1 MGALDNMLAGKRRE
15 RTTTG
20 ALDRMIEA
28 SKQEQTGTQTAPRSV
43 AAMRKSE
50 EYRPLKT
57 AEETVRTTTEDT
69 SRSGEKADTPTLG
82 GRLKRMASGA
92 GKQYVSG
99 YANLAGLG
107 QTGTTKRMRSEA
119 AEELDNLER
128 EIAVQKTLLDDP
140 NASEADRESAQSMIE
155 GMEKKADAYRRAY
168 GTGGENEKT
177 AAKLYKTADDL
188 AERGAQ
194 DVQEAKRGLGK
205 VGSLAVDAG
214 VGGMQLGADILL
226 GLPTGGAMVPM
237 ALRSAG
243 GASQEARQEG
253 ASHEQQ
259 TGYGMAAGA
268 ISVLTEGLSN
278 AAKPLAKVFGKGIA
292 DDMVDQ
298 AVKSLAARL
307 ANTPAGRAAAQVL
320 LKTGVSALGEGFE
333 EMAEDAFDVAAKRMI
348 YDPTAE
354 LDVGE
359 MLYDGLVGGTLGGV
373 LGLGGE
379 IVGARGEYEK
389 YRLKTAEEMAAQKK
403 AAPTAESGVQK
414 ETTPKYI
421 KTVEE
426 MAAER
431 NAAAEETAVTVE
443 SGPTAL
449 TERNRE
455 NNTLAYTLATNVGSL
470 ESMQPVT
477 KLRGTELNDR
487 TVKPDQ
493 QIRNFFRT
501 IGGKI
506 FRSGF
511 GDVSLGEYGVGGV
524 LNHRPLNRAK
534 MLSLAAVPDV
544 IQSGRQISYTEN
556 WKERGYKS
564 YIFAAPVVVGKDT
577 VYVAAVVDQRPDNK
591 FYLSEM
597 VDSNGNY
604 VRINESPSGSSK
616 SGITDGA
623 ENIDGAGVTARPEGL
638 SEGNAPSTSQNEVKP
653 AFPFVNTT
661 VPQDTAGVNAQDM
674 QGDAEYA
681 QEGPR
686 YLKTAEEMA
695 AERAAAEEAG
705 NTASPL
711 DILQPEER
719 RVVNDAADALRRKLM
734 QAMSIPNTAQNRTA
748 LREAANRIAEE
759 WANTRSVPQTLVD
772 SIFEKAWVDGVV
784 VDDAFYNEYKPIKDH
799 LRGQKITL
807 NEADR
812 ANFADWADFRKS
824 TIGTLRIVNEG
835 GLPVDIAYSELSDMA
850 PELFPRDIT
859 HPADQLRRMAEVG
872 SQIHRTEQ
880 TLERA
885 FGENAADFYAEKKSE
900 FEAEVD
906 AAVRTWSELVAGAE
920 EREARRKHAEER
932 RRIREEV
939 ERRAAEERRTARE
952 QRTDYRPLK
961 TAEQMMAERAAAEE
975 ASYRQAEQSA
985 KGDEI
990 GEMLDDLRRQAPQGP
1005 EKPSTVRGTG
1015 AMDTLDIRIEGDQ
1028 GDYGRSASLRGAEEA
1043 KRQTLRA
1050 RRKAEEQMG
1059 PTAAEKAFAK
1069 GVADGT
1075 YRENDIPASMNRE
1088 KVLALAD
1095 YYYAESTFKGVG
1107 GVQERATEIR
1117 EQNET
1122 LAREVFEKAE
1132 KVYRPMNMLKMNLNT
1147 PERVMRRSFGETI
1160 GEEINSTYFYPT
1172 QKNEA
1177 EKVRWINRMLDEVR
1191 TFKGRN
1197 GTESELTQVERAFV
1211 QQIMEDRAVGETV
1224 ASMELRGSIESA
1236 AENIRGGAEAKDAAR
1251 EFGLDRKE
1259 RELAERLARWRTNE
1273 ELLASGE
1280 WDSVKI
1286 ENAVEKFSKQY
1297 DLFYD
1302 AINDFLTAHGFAPI
1316 GFIKGYAPHMQK
1328 AETQNKLSS
1337 ALKAMG
1343 VNIDVTELPTSI
1355 SGRTADYKPGKRWV
1369 GNFLHRKGSGT
1380 DYDISAGYESYVGKI
1395 ADVFYHTDDIA
1406 RLRGLERYLRKT
1418 YAPEEISN
1426 AIDHAQS
1433 LRNVDNATKRAA
1445 LEDAGVVDSG
1455 TELLAVKM
1463 SEELEKYIG
1472 SLYDDASKIT
1482 KYGEFVKYI
1491 DNYANLLAGKQSM
1504 ADRGLEY
1511 IAGRTSLNA
1520 GNKLVSMFA
1529 RAQVAGNLSSVLN
1542 QSSQLKDI
1550 AAEIPAKHITKAIG
1564 DICRGTSGK
1573 PWNVKNTEM
1582 FNSYDLLAGKKGIEY
1597 LTAKDNKAN
1606 AFVTG
1611 LFKPADIADS
1621 LVSALAVQS
1630 RYNQLISEG
1639 KSEADAKTGADRWA
1653 TSIMASRMK
1662 GSRPMIFESKNVV
1675 TQMIS
1680 MFQVEAANSW
1690 AHLTQDLPAKVKSIE
1705 TQYGKGAAQKYVAVT
1720 ATKGLLSAFLMNRIA
1735 EAAYGGTPASF
1746 DLLGYA
1752 ARFISSGMGITV
1764 NEGLKRIFEDMA
1776 ETVFGENIF
1785 GGDDEDDEDDED
1797 KNRTFDFDAA
1807 VSDAAYDI
1815 SNDIP
1820 FVRGVSGALGLG
1832 DQTLPLANVAEAVGG
1847 VKNALTAEDRSAG
1860 QIADAALE
1868 LGSTLVP
1875 GGRQLQKTYQG
1886 AKTMLQGGRTYG
1898 YGDKKRLQYTV
1909 EQTPLKAFQA
1919 LAFGNSGLSET
1930 RDFYAGDA
1938 KGLSVRQTQAVEE
1951 LHSIG
1956 VDRTEAYGIIRK
1968 MRGAEKQADKARI
1981 VAASDLTDE
1990 QMIWLYGSISSE
2002 KEAENIAAAYSAD
2015 ISPAVYIGL
2024 KTKAGAMEADR
2035 DADDEVINGSK
2046 REKVLKLIDSMELSD
2061 YQKDVL
2067 YLTEGYSEKTIDDAP
2082 WNQSEYEK
2090 YRLKLPKYELP
2101 EYELK
2106 VKPLPRP

>member
-1 MGALDNMLAGKRRE
+1 MGALDNMLAGKRQE
-15 RTTTG
+15 KTTAG

-28 SKQEQTGTQTAPRSV
+28 SRQEQTGTQTAPRSV
-43 AAMRKSE
+43 AAMRKSA

-69 SRSGEKADTPTLG
+69 SRSGGKADTPTFG

-92 GKQYVSG
+92 GKQYASG

-128 EIAVQKTLLDDP
+128 EIAVQKVLLNDP
-140 NASEADRESAQSMIE
+140 DTGEADRESARSMIE

-177 AAKLYKTADDL
+177 AAKLYETADRL
-188 AERGAQ
+188 AVGGAR
-194 DVQEAKRGLGK
+194 DVQEAKQGLGK
-205 VGSLAVDAG
+205 AGSLAVDAG

-226 GLPTGGAMVPM
+226 GLPTGGAMLPM

-253 ASHEQQ
+253 TSHEQQ

-307 ANTPAGRAAAQVL
+307 AKTPAGRAAAQAL

-348 YDPTAE
+348 YDPMAE
-354 LDVGE
+354 LNVGE

-389 YRLKTAEEMAAQKK
+389 YRLKTAEELAAQKK
-403 AAPTAESGVQK
+403 AAPTAESGVQT
-414 ETTPKYI
+414 ETAPKYL

-616 SGITDGA
+616 SGVTDGA

-653 AFPFVNTT
+653 AFPFVDTT

-695 AERAAAEEAG
+695 AERAAAEEA
-705 NTASPL
+705 
-711 DILQPEER
+711 
-719 RVVNDAADALRRKLM
+719 
-734 QAMSIPNTAQNRTA
+734 
-748 LREAANRIAEE
+748 
-759 WANTRSVPQTLVD
+759 
-772 SIFEKAWVDGVV
+772 
-784 VDDAFYNEYKPIKDH
+784 
-799 LRGQKITL
+799 
-807 NEADR
+807 
-812 ANFADWADFRKS
+812 
-824 TIGTLRIVNEG
+824 
-835 GLPVDIAYSELSDMA
+835 
-850 PELFPRDIT
+850 
-859 HPADQLRRMAEVG
+859 
-872 SQIHRTEQ
+872 
-880 TLERA
+880 
-885 FGENAADFYAEKKSE
+885 
-900 FEAEVD
+900 
-906 AAVRTWSELVAGAE
+906 
-920 EREARRKHAEER
+920 
-932 RRIREEV
+932 
-939 ERRAAEERRTARE
+939 
-952 QRTDYRPLK
+952 
-961 TAEQMMAERAAAEE
+961 
-975 ASYRQAEQSA
+975 SYRQAEQTA
-985 KGDEI
+985 KDDEI

-1028 GDYGRSASLRGAEEA
+1028 GDYGRSAALRGAEVA
-1043 KRQTLRA
+1043 KRQVIRA
-1050 RRKAEEQMG
+1050 RRKAEEQMS
-1059 PTAAEKAFAK
+1059 PTAAEKTFAK

-1075 YRENDIPASMNRE
+1075 YRENDIPVSMDRE

-1132 KVYRPMNMLKMNLNT
+1132 KAYRPMNMLKMNLNT

-1191 TFKGRN
+1191 TFKGGN
-1197 GTESELTQVERAFV
+1197 GAESELTQAERAFV
-1211 QQIMEDRAVGETV
+1211 QQITEDRAVGETV

-1236 AENIRGGAEAKDAAR
+1236 AENIRGGAEAKDAAK

-1369 GNFLHRKGSGT
+1369 GNFLHRKGSST

-1445 LEDAGVVDSG
+1445 LEDAGVVDGG
-1455 TELLAVKM
+1455 TELSAVKM

-1472 SLYDDASKIT
+1472 SLYDDVSKIT

-1564 DICRGTSGK
+1564 DICRGTGGK

-1582 FNSYDLLAGKKGIEY
+1582 FNSYDLLTGKKGIEY
-1597 LTAKDNKAN
+1597 LTAKDNKAD

-1752 ARFISSGMGITV
+1752 ARFVSSGMGITV

-1785 GGDDEDDEDDED
+1785 GGDDEDDED

-1868 LGSTLVP
+1868 LGSTLAP

-1990 QMIWLYGSISSE
+1990 QMIRLYGSISNE

-2035 DADDEVINGSK
+2035 DADGEVINGSK

>member
-1 MGALDNMLAGKRRE
+1 MGALDNMLAGKRQE

-43 AAMRKSE
+43 AAMRKSA

-57 AEETVRTTTEDT
+57 AEEAMRATAEDT
-69 SRSGEKADTPTLG
+69 SRSGGKADTPTFG

-128 EIAVQKTLLDDP
+128 EIAVQKVLLNDP
-140 NASEADRESAQSMIE
+140 DAGEADRESARSMIE

-168 GTGGENEKT
+168 GAEGENEKT
-177 AAKLYKTADDL
+177 AAKLYETADDL

-226 GLPTGGAMVPM
+226 GLPTGGAMLPM

-268 ISVLTEGLSN
+268 ISVLTEKLSN

-292 DDMVDQ
+292 DDMVEQ

-307 ANTPAGRAAAQVL
+307 ANTPAGRTAAQAL

-333 EMAEDAFDVAAKRMI
+333 EMAEDVFDVAAKRMI

-389 YRLKTAEEMAAQKK
+389 YRLKTAEELAAQKK
-403 AAPTAESGVQK
+403 AAPTAESGVQT
-414 ETTPKYI
+414 ETAPKYL

-426 MAAER
+426 MAAEK
-431 NAAAEETAVTVE
+431 ETAGKSNYNAWEADAIRREGKTFRNLVAGFDTSVSAFFDKWSGGRKNSQGEKLEKLYLGMLTDAQRKTVGDILGYPVSERNVIVTNDDVRHILREHGSPEAELRKGNLPLERWAIDALPEVVTQPDSITPGEVQVGGKNDGKRGVLLSKSMPDGKVVTVQFDNKGRGTMEITTMYVKENSGDFTQTLNVEKASPQLTAEPE
-443 SGPTAL
+443 SGPVSPA
-449 TERNRE
+449 
-455 NNTLAYTLATNVGSL
+455 
-470 ESMQPVT
+470 
-477 KLRGTELNDR
+477 
-487 TVKPDQ
+487 
-493 QIRNFFRT
+493 
-501 IGGKI
+501 IGNSI
-506 FRSGF
+506 
-511 GDVSLGEYGVGGV
+511 
-524 LNHRPLNRAK
+524 P
-534 MLSLAAVPDV
+534 
-544 IQSGRQISYTEN
+544 
-556 WKERGYKS
+556 
-564 YIFAAPVVVGKDT
+564 
-577 VYVAAVVDQRPDNK
+577 
-591 FYLSEM
+591 
-597 VDSNGNY
+597 SNG
-604 VRINESPSGSSK
+604 
-616 SGITDGA
+616 
-623 ENIDGAGVTARPEGL
+623 ENVKRDARR
-638 SEGNAPSTSQNEVKP
+638 
-653 AFPFVNTT
+653 
-661 VPQDTAGVNAQDM
+661 
-674 QGDAEYA
+674 AEYA

-686 YLKTAEEMA
+686 YLKTAEELA
-695 AERAAAEEAG
+695 AERAAAEEAT
-705 NTASPL
+705 NTTSPL

-719 RVVNDAADALRRKLM
+719 RAANDAADTLRRKLM
-734 QAMSIPNTAQNRTA
+734 QTMNIPNTAENRTA

-885 FGENAADFYAEKKSE
+885 LGENAADFYAEKKSE

-990 GEMLDDLRRQAPQGP
+990 GEMLDDLRQRAPQGP
-1005 EKPSTVRGTG
+1005 EKPSAVRGTG

-1028 GDYGRSASLRGAEEA
+1028 GDYGRSAALRGAEEA
-1043 KRQTLRA
+1043 KRQTIRA
-1050 RRKAEEQMG
+1050 RRKAEEQMS
-1059 PTAAEKAFAK
+1059 PTAAEKTFAK

-1075 YRENDIPASMNRE
+1075 YQENDIPASMNRE

-1095 YYYAESTFKGVG
+1095 YYYAESTFKGIG

-1122 LAREVFEKAE
+1122 LAKEVFEKAE

-1197 GTESELTQVERAFV
+1197 GTESELTQAERAFV

-1343 VNIDVTELPTSI
+1343 INIDVTELPTSI

-1369 GNFLHRKGSGT
+1369 GNFLHRKGSST

-1445 LEDAGVVDSG
+1445 LEDTGVVDGG
-1455 TELLAVKM
+1455 TELSAVKM

-1472 SLYDDASKIT
+1472 SLYDDVSKIT

-1564 DICRGTSGK
+1564 DICRGTGGK

-1582 FNSYDLLAGKKGIEY
+1582 FNSYDLLTGKKGIEY

-1639 KSEADAKTGADRWA
+1639 KSEADARAGADRWA
-1653 TSIMASRMK
+1653 TSVMASRMK

-1785 GGDDEDDEDDED
+1785 GGDDDDED

-1868 LGSTLVP
+1868 LGSTLAP

-1909 EQTPLKAFQA
+1909 EQTPLKAFQTV
-1919 LAFGNSGLSET
+1919 AFGNSGLSET

-1990 QMIWLYGSISSE
+1990 QMIRLYGSISSE

-2035 DADDEVINGSK
+2035 DADGEVINGSK

>member
-1 MGALDNMLAGKRRE
+1 MGALDNMLAGKRQE

-43 AAMRKSE
+43 AAMRKSA

-57 AEETVRTTTEDT
+57 AEEAVRATTEDT
-69 SRSGEKADTPTLG
+69 SGSGGKADTPTFG

-92 GKQYVSG
+92 GKQYASS

-107 QTGTTKRMRSEA
+107 QTGTTKRMRPEA

-128 EIAVQKTLLDDP
+128 EIAVQKTLLSDP
-140 NASEADRESAQSMIE
+140 DASEADRESARSMIE

-292 DDMVDQ
+292 DDMVEQ

-307 ANTPAGRAAAQVL
+307 ANTPAGRTAAQVL

-333 EMAEDAFDVAAKRMI
+333 EMAEDVFDVAAKRMI

-389 YRLKTAEEMAAQKK
+389 YRLKTAEELAAQKK
-403 AAPTAESGVQK
+403 AAPTAESGVQT
-414 ETTPKYI
+414 ETAPKYL

-426 MAAER
+426 MAAEK
-431 NAAAEETAVTVE
+431 ETAGKSNYNAWEADAIRHEGKTFRNLVAGFDTSVSAFFDKWSGGRKNSQGEKLEKLYLGMLTDAQRKTVGDILGYPVSERNVIVTNDDVRHILREHGSPEAELRKGNLPLERWAIDALPEVVTQPDSITPGEVQVGGKNDGKRGVLLSKSMPDGKVVTVQFDNKGRGTMEITTMYVKENSGDFTQTLNVEKASPQLTAEPE
-443 SGPTAL
+443 SGPVSPA
-449 TERNRE
+449 
-455 NNTLAYTLATNVGSL
+455 
-470 ESMQPVT
+470 
-477 KLRGTELNDR
+477 
-487 TVKPDQ
+487 
-493 QIRNFFRT
+493 
-501 IGGKI
+501 IGNSI
-506 FRSGF
+506 
-511 GDVSLGEYGVGGV
+511 
-524 LNHRPLNRAK
+524 P
-534 MLSLAAVPDV
+534 
-544 IQSGRQISYTEN
+544 
-556 WKERGYKS
+556 
-564 YIFAAPVVVGKDT
+564 
-577 VYVAAVVDQRPDNK
+577 
-591 FYLSEM
+591 
-597 VDSNGNY
+597 SNG
-604 VRINESPSGSSK
+604 
-616 SGITDGA
+616 
-623 ENIDGAGVTARPEGL
+623 ENVKRDARR
-638 SEGNAPSTSQNEVKP
+638 
-653 AFPFVNTT
+653 
-661 VPQDTAGVNAQDM
+661 
-674 QGDAEYA
+674 AEYA
-681 QEGPR
+681 QKGPR

-695 AERAAAEEAG
+695 AERAAAEETG

-985 KGDEI
+985 KSDEI
-990 GEMLDDLRRQAPQGP
+990 GEMLDDLRQRAPQGP

-1028 GDYGRSASLRGAEEA
+1028 GDYGRSAALRGAEEA
-1043 KRQTLRA
+1043 KRQTIRA
-1050 RRKAEEQMG
+1050 RRKAEEQMS
-1059 PTAAEKAFAK
+1059 PTAAEKTFAK

-1075 YRENDIPASMNRE
+1075 YQENDIPASMNRE

-1095 YYYAESTFKGVG
+1095 YYYAESTFKGIG

-1122 LAREVFEKAE
+1122 LAKEVFEKAE

-1191 TFKGRN
+1191 TFKGKD
-1197 GTESELTQVERAFV
+1197 GTESELTQAERAFV

-1286 ENAVEKFSKQY
+1286 ENAMEKFSKQY

-1369 GNFLHRKGSGT
+1369 GNFLHRKGSST

-1445 LEDAGVVDSG
+1445 LEDAGVVDGG
-1455 TELLAVKM
+1455 TELSAVKM

-1472 SLYDDASKIT
+1472 SLYDDVSRIT

-1564 DICRGTSGK
+1564 DICRGTGGK

-1582 FNSYDLLAGKKGIEY
+1582 FNSYDLLTGKKGIEY

-1752 ARFISSGMGITV
+1752 ARFLSSGMGITV

-1785 GGDDEDDEDDED
+1785 GGDDDDDED
-1797 KNRTFDFDAA
+1797 KNQTFDLDAA
-1807 VSDAAYDI
+1807 VSEAAYDI

-1868 LGSTLVP
+1868 LGSTLAP

-1919 LAFGNSGLSET
+1919 VAFGNSGLSET

-1990 QMIWLYGSISSE
+1990 QMIRLYGSISSE

-2035 DADDEVINGSK
+2035 DADGEVINGSK

>member
-1 MGALDNMLAGKRRE
+1 
-15 RTTTG
+15 
-20 ALDRMIEA
+20 
-28 SKQEQTGTQTAPRSV
+28 
-43 AAMRKSE
+43 
-50 EYRPLKT
+50 
-57 AEETVRTTTEDT
+57 
-69 SRSGEKADTPTLG
+69 
-82 GRLKRMASGA
+82 
-92 GKQYVSG
+92 
-99 YANLAGLG
+99 
-107 QTGTTKRMRSEA
+107 MRSEA

-140 NASEADRESAQSMIE
+140 NASEADRESARSMIE
-155 GMEKKADAYRRAY
+155 GMKKKADAYRRAY

-243 GASQEARQEG
+243 DASQEARQEG

-259 TGYGMAAGA
+259 AGYGMAAGA

-307 ANTPAGRAAAQVL
+307 AKTPAGRTAAQAL
-320 LKTGVSALGEGFE
+320 LKAGVSALGEGFE

-389 YRLKTAEEMAAQKK
+389 YRLKTAEELAAQKK
-403 AAPTAESGVQK
+403 AAPTAESGVQT
-414 ETTPKYI
+414 ETTPKYL

-577 VYVAAVVDQRPDNK
+577 VYVAAVVNQRPDNK

-653 AFPFVNTT
+653 AFPFVDTT

-674 QGDAEYA
+674 QGSAEYA

-695 AERAAAEEAG
+695 AERAAAEETG

-975 ASYRQAEQSA
+975 VSYRQAEQSA
-985 KGDEI
+985 KDDEI
-990 GEMLDDLRRQAPQGP
+990 GEMLDDLRQRAPQGP

-1197 GTESELTQVERAFV
+1197 GTESELTQAERAFV

-1445 LEDAGVVDSG
+1445 LEDAGVVDGG
-1455 TELLAVKM
+1455 TELSAVKM

-1482 KYGEFVKYI
+1482 KYGEFVKYL

-1564 DICRGTSGK
+1564 DICRGTGGK

-1582 FNSYDLLAGKKGIEY
+1582 FNSYDLLTGKKGIEY
-1597 LTAKDNKAN
+1597 LTAKDNKAD

-1630 RYNQLISEG
+1630 RYNQLVSEG
-1639 KSEADAKTGADRWA
+1639 KSEADARAGADRWA
-1653 TSIMASRMK
+1653 TSVMASRMK

-1785 GGDDEDDEDDED
+1785 GGDDDDED

-1868 LGSTLVP
+1868 LGSTLAP

-1990 QMIWLYGSISSE
+1990 QMIRLYGSISSE

-2035 DADDEVINGSK
+2035 DADGEVINGTK

>member
-1 MGALDNMLAGKRRE
+1 MGALDNMLAGKRQE
-15 RTTTG
+15 KTTAG

-28 SKQEQTGTQTAPRSV
+28 SRQEQTGTQTAPRSV
-43 AAMRKSE
+43 AAMRKSA

-69 SRSGEKADTPTLG
+69 SRSGGKADTPTFG

-92 GKQYVSG
+92 GKQYASG

-128 EIAVQKTLLDDP
+128 EIAVQKVLLNDP
-140 NASEADRESAQSMIE
+140 DTGEADRESARSMIE

-177 AAKLYKTADDL
+177 AAKLYETADRL
-188 AERGAQ
+188 AVGGAR
-194 DVQEAKRGLGK
+194 DVQEAKQGLGK
-205 VGSLAVDAG
+205 AGSLAVDAG

-226 GLPTGGAMVPM
+226 GLPTGGAMLPM

-253 ASHEQQ
+253 TSHEQQ

-307 ANTPAGRAAAQVL
+307 AKTPAGRAAAQAL

-348 YDPTAE
+348 YDPMAE
-354 LDVGE
+354 LNVGE

-389 YRLKTAEEMAAQKK
+389 YRLKTAEELAAQKK
-403 AAPTAESGVQK
+403 AAPTAESGVQT
-414 ETTPKYI
+414 ETAPKYL

-426 MAAER
+426 MAAEK
-431 NAAAEETAVTVE
+431 ETAGKSNYNAWEADAIRREGKTFRNLVAGFDTSVSAFFDKWSGGRKNSQGEKLEKLYLGMLTDAQRKTVGDILGYPVSERNVIVTNDDVRHILREHGSPEAELRKGNLPLERWAIDALPEVVTQPDSITPGEVQVGGKNDGKRGVLLSKSMPDGKVVTVQFDNKGRGTMEITTMYVKENSGDFTQTLNVEKASPQLTAEPE
-443 SGPTAL
+443 SGPVSPA
-449 TERNRE
+449 
-455 NNTLAYTLATNVGSL
+455 
-470 ESMQPVT
+470 
-477 KLRGTELNDR
+477 
-487 TVKPDQ
+487 
-493 QIRNFFRT
+493 
-501 IGGKI
+501 IGNSI
-506 FRSGF
+506 
-511 GDVSLGEYGVGGV
+511 
-524 LNHRPLNRAK
+524 P
-534 MLSLAAVPDV
+534 
-544 IQSGRQISYTEN
+544 
-556 WKERGYKS
+556 
-564 YIFAAPVVVGKDT
+564 
-577 VYVAAVVDQRPDNK
+577 
-591 FYLSEM
+591 
-597 VDSNGNY
+597 SNG
-604 VRINESPSGSSK
+604 
-616 SGITDGA
+616 
-623 ENIDGAGVTARPEGL
+623 ENVKRDARR
-638 SEGNAPSTSQNEVKP
+638 
-653 AFPFVNTT
+653 
-661 VPQDTAGVNAQDM
+661 
-674 QGDAEYA
+674 AEYA

-686 YLKTAEEMA
+686 YLKTAEELA
-695 AERAAAEEAG
+695 
-705 NTASPL
+705 
-711 DILQPEER
+711 
-719 RVVNDAADALRRKLM
+719 
-734 QAMSIPNTAQNRTA
+734 
-748 LREAANRIAEE
+748 
-759 WANTRSVPQTLVD
+759 
-772 SIFEKAWVDGVV
+772 
-784 VDDAFYNEYKPIKDH
+784 
-799 LRGQKITL
+799 
-807 NEADR
+807 
-812 ANFADWADFRKS
+812 
-824 TIGTLRIVNEG
+824 
-835 GLPVDIAYSELSDMA
+835 
-850 PELFPRDIT
+850 
-859 HPADQLRRMAEVG
+859 
-872 SQIHRTEQ
+872 
-880 TLERA
+880 
-885 FGENAADFYAEKKSE
+885 
-900 FEAEVD
+900 
-906 AAVRTWSELVAGAE
+906 
-920 EREARRKHAEER
+920 
-932 RRIREEV
+932 
-939 ERRAAEERRTARE
+939 
-952 QRTDYRPLK
+952 
-961 TAEQMMAERAAAEE
+961 AERAAAEE
-975 ASYRQAEQSA
+975 ASYRQAEQSGE
-985 KGDEI
+985 GDEI
-990 GEMLDDLRRQAPQGP
+990 GEMLDDLRQRAPQGP

-1043 KRQTLRA
+1043 KRQVIRA

-1059 PTAAEKAFAK
+1059 PTAAEKAFTK

-1075 YRENDIPASMNRE
+1075 YRENDIPVSMDRE

-1132 KVYRPMNMLKMNLNT
+1132 KAYRPMNMLKMNLNT

-1191 TFKGRN
+1191 TFKGGN
-1197 GTESELTQVERAFV
+1197 GAESELTQAERAFV
-1211 QQIMEDRAVGETV
+1211 QQITEDRAVGETV

-1236 AENIRGGAEAKDAAR
+1236 AENIRGGAEAKDAAK

-1369 GNFLHRKGSGT
+1369 GNFLHRKGSST

-1445 LEDAGVVDSG
+1445 LEDAGVVDGG
-1455 TELLAVKM
+1455 TELSAVKM

-1472 SLYDDASKIT
+1472 SLYDDVSKIT

-1504 ADRGLEY
+1504 ADRGVEY

-1564 DICRGTSGK
+1564 DICRGTGGK

-1582 FNSYDLLAGKKGIEY
+1582 FNSYDLLTGKKGIEY
-1597 LTAKDNKAN
+1597 LTAKDNKAD

-1752 ARFISSGMGITV
+1752 ARFVSSGMGITV

-1785 GGDDEDDEDDED
+1785 GGDDEDDED

-1868 LGSTLVP
+1868 LGSTLAP

-1990 QMIWLYGSISSE
+1990 QMIRLYGSISNE

-2035 DADDEVINGSK
+2035 DADGEVINGSK

>member
-28 SKQEQTGTQTAPRSV
+28 SKQEQTVTQTAPRSV

-259 TGYGMAAGA
+259 AGYGMAAGA

-307 ANTPAGRAAAQVL
+307 AKTPTGRAAAQVL

-389 YRLKTAEEMAAQKK
+389 YRLKTAEELAAQKK
-403 AAPTAESGVQK
+403 AAPTAESGVQT
-414 ETTPKYI
+414 ETAPKYL

-426 MAAER
+426 MAAEK
-431 NAAAEETAVTVE
+431 ETAGKSNYNAWEADAIRREGKTFRNLVAGFDTSVSAFFDKWSGGRKNSQGEKLEKLYLGMLTDAQRKTVGDILGYPVSERNVIVTNDDVRHILREHGSPEAELRKGNLPLERWAIDALPEVVTQPDSITPGEVQVGGKNDGKRGVLLSKSMPDGKVVTVQFDNKGRGTMEITTMYVKENSGDFTQTLNVEKASPQLTAEPE
-443 SGPTAL
+443 SGPVSPA
-449 TERNRE
+449 
-455 NNTLAYTLATNVGSL
+455 
-470 ESMQPVT
+470 
-477 KLRGTELNDR
+477 
-487 TVKPDQ
+487 
-493 QIRNFFRT
+493 
-501 IGGKI
+501 IGNSI
-506 FRSGF
+506 
-511 GDVSLGEYGVGGV
+511 
-524 LNHRPLNRAK
+524 P
-534 MLSLAAVPDV
+534 
-544 IQSGRQISYTEN
+544 
-556 WKERGYKS
+556 
-564 YIFAAPVVVGKDT
+564 
-577 VYVAAVVDQRPDNK
+577 
-591 FYLSEM
+591 
-597 VDSNGNY
+597 SNG
-604 VRINESPSGSSK
+604 
-616 SGITDGA
+616 
-623 ENIDGAGVTARPEGL
+623 ENVKRDARR
-638 SEGNAPSTSQNEVKP
+638 
-653 AFPFVNTT
+653 
-661 VPQDTAGVNAQDM
+661 
-674 QGDAEYA
+674 AEYA

-686 YLKTAEEMA
+686 YLKTAEELA
-695 AERAAAEEAG
+695 AERA
-705 NTASPL
+705 T
-711 DILQPEER
+711 
-719 RVVNDAADALRRKLM
+719 
-734 QAMSIPNTAQNRTA
+734 
-748 LREAANRIAEE
+748 
-759 WANTRSVPQTLVD
+759 
-772 SIFEKAWVDGVV
+772 
-784 VDDAFYNEYKPIKDH
+784 
-799 LRGQKITL
+799 
-807 NEADR
+807 
-812 ANFADWADFRKS
+812 
-824 TIGTLRIVNEG
+824 
-835 GLPVDIAYSELSDMA
+835 
-850 PELFPRDIT
+850 
-859 HPADQLRRMAEVG
+859 
-872 SQIHRTEQ
+872 
-880 TLERA
+880 
-885 FGENAADFYAEKKSE
+885 
-900 FEAEVD
+900 
-906 AAVRTWSELVAGAE
+906 
-920 EREARRKHAEER
+920 
-932 RRIREEV
+932 
-939 ERRAAEERRTARE
+939 
-952 QRTDYRPLK
+952 
-961 TAEQMMAERAAAEE
+961 AEE
-975 ASYRQAEQSA
+975 ASYRQAEQTA
-985 KGDEI
+985 KDDEI

-1028 GDYGRSASLRGAEEA
+1028 GDYGRSAALRGAEEA
-1043 KRQTLRA
+1043 KRQTIRA
-1050 RRKAEEQMG
+1050 RRKAEEQMS
-1059 PTAAEKAFAK
+1059 PTAAEKTFAK

-1075 YRENDIPASMNRE
+1075 YQENDIPASMNRE

-1095 YYYAESTFKGVG
+1095 YYYAESTFKGIG

-1117 EQNET
+1117 ARNET
-1122 LAREVFEKAE
+1122 LAKEVFEKAE
-1132 KVYRPMNMLKMNLNT
+1132 KSYRPMNMLKMNLNT

-1197 GTESELTQVERAFV
+1197 GTESELTQAERAFV

-1280 WDSVKI
+1280 WDSMKI

-1369 GNFLHRKGSGT
+1369 GNFLHRKGSST

-1445 LEDAGVVDSG
+1445 LEDAGVVDGG
-1455 TELLAVKM
+1455 TELSAVKM

-1564 DICRGTSGK
+1564 DICRGTGGK

-1582 FNSYDLLAGKKGIEY
+1582 FNSYDLLTGKKGIEY

-1990 QMIWLYGSISSE
+1990 QMIRLYGSISSE

-2035 DADDEVINGSK
+2035 DADGEVINGSK

>member
-1 MGALDNMLAGKRRE
+1 MGALDNMLAGKRQE

-43 AAMRKSE
+43 AAMRKS
-50 EYRPLKT
+50 
-57 AEETVRTTTEDT
+57 
-69 SRSGEKADTPTLG
+69 
-82 GRLKRMASGA
+82 
-92 GKQYVSG
+92 
-99 YANLAGLG
+99 
-107 QTGTTKRMRSEA
+107 
-119 AEELDNLER
+119 
-128 EIAVQKTLLDDP
+128 
-140 NASEADRESAQSMIE
+140 
-155 GMEKKADAYRRAY
+155 
-168 GTGGENEKT
+168 
-177 AAKLYKTADDL
+177 
-188 AERGAQ
+188 
-194 DVQEAKRGLGK
+194 
-205 VGSLAVDAG
+205 
-214 VGGMQLGADILL
+214 ADILL
-226 GLPTGGAMVPM
+226 GLPTGGAMLPM

-307 ANTPAGRAAAQVL
+307 ANTPAGRTAAQAL
-320 LKTGVSALGEGFE
+320 LKAGVSALGEGFE

-354 LDVGE
+354 LDMGE

-695 AERAAAEEAG
+695 AERAAAEE
-705 NTASPL
+705 T
-711 DILQPEER
+711 
-719 RVVNDAADALRRKLM
+719 
-734 QAMSIPNTAQNRTA
+734 
-748 LREAANRIAEE
+748 
-759 WANTRSVPQTLVD
+759 
-772 SIFEKAWVDGVV
+772 
-784 VDDAFYNEYKPIKDH
+784 
-799 LRGQKITL
+799 
-807 NEADR
+807 
-812 ANFADWADFRKS
+812 
-824 TIGTLRIVNEG
+824 
-835 GLPVDIAYSELSDMA
+835 
-850 PELFPRDIT
+850 
-859 HPADQLRRMAEVG
+859 
-872 SQIHRTEQ
+872 
-880 TLERA
+880 
-885 FGENAADFYAEKKSE
+885 
-900 FEAEVD
+900 
-906 AAVRTWSELVAGAE
+906 
-920 EREARRKHAEER
+920 
-932 RRIREEV
+932 
-939 ERRAAEERRTARE
+939 
-952 QRTDYRPLK
+952 
-961 TAEQMMAERAAAEE
+961 
-975 ASYRQAEQSA
+975 SYRQAEQTA
-985 KGDEI
+985 KDDEI

-1028 GDYGRSASLRGAEEA
+1028 GDYGRSAALRGAEEA
-1043 KRQTLRA
+1043 KRQTIRA
-1050 RRKAEEQMG
+1050 RRKAEEQMS
-1059 PTAAEKAFAK
+1059 PTAAEKTFAK

-1075 YRENDIPASMNRE
+1075 YQENDIPASMNRE

-1095 YYYAESTFKGVG
+1095 YYYAESTFKGIG

-1117 EQNET
+1117 ARNET
-1122 LAREVFEKAE
+1122 LAKEVFEKAE
-1132 KVYRPMNMLKMNLNT
+1132 KSYRPMNMLKMNLNT

-1197 GTESELTQVERAFV
+1197 GTESELTQAERAFV

-1236 AENIRGGAEAKDAAR
+1236 AENIRGGAEAKDAAK

-1369 GNFLHRKGSGT
+1369 GNFLHRKGSST

-1445 LEDAGVVDSG
+1445 LEDAGVVDGG
-1455 TELLAVKM
+1455 TELSAVKM

-1564 DICRGTSGK
+1564 DICRGTGGK

-1582 FNSYDLLAGKKGIEY
+1582 FNSYDLLTGKKGIEY

-1868 LGSTLVP
+1868 LGSTLAP

-1990 QMIWLYGSISSE
+1990 QMIRLYGSISSE

-2035 DADDEVINGSK
+2035 DADGEVINGSK

>member
-1 MGALDNMLAGKRRE
+1 MGALDNMLAGKRQE

-43 AAMRKSE
+43 AAMRKSA

-57 AEETVRTTTEDT
+57 AEEAVRATTEDT
-69 SRSGEKADTPTLG
+69 SGSGGKADTPTFG

-92 GKQYVSG
+92 GKQYASS

-107 QTGTTKRMRSEA
+107 QTGTTKRMRPEA

-128 EIAVQKTLLDDP
+128 EIAVQKTLLSDP
-140 NASEADRESAQSMIE
+140 DAGEADRESARSMIE

-237 ALRSAG
+237 ALRSAS

-292 DDMVDQ
+292 DDMVEQ

-307 ANTPAGRAAAQVL
+307 ANTPAGRTAAQVL

-333 EMAEDAFDVAAKRMI
+333 EMAEDVFDVAAKRMI

-389 YRLKTAEEMAAQKK
+389 YRLKTAEELAAQKK
-403 AAPTAESGVQK
+403 AAPTAESGVQT
-414 ETTPKYI
+414 ETAPKYL

-426 MAAER
+426 MAAEK
-431 NAAAEETAVTVE
+431 ETAGKSNYNAWEADAIRHEGKTFRNLVAGFDTSVSAFFDKWSGGRKNSQGEKLEKLYLGMLTDAQRKTVGDILGYPVSERNVIVTNDDVRHILREHGSPEAELRKGNLPLERWAIDALPEVVTQPDSITPGEVQVGGKNDGKRGVLLSKSMPDGKVVTVQFDNKGRGTMEITTMYVKENSGDFTQTLNVEKASPQLTAEPE
-443 SGPTAL
+443 SGPVSPA
-449 TERNRE
+449 
-455 NNTLAYTLATNVGSL
+455 
-470 ESMQPVT
+470 
-477 KLRGTELNDR
+477 
-487 TVKPDQ
+487 
-493 QIRNFFRT
+493 
-501 IGGKI
+501 IGNSI
-506 FRSGF
+506 
-511 GDVSLGEYGVGGV
+511 
-524 LNHRPLNRAK
+524 P
-534 MLSLAAVPDV
+534 
-544 IQSGRQISYTEN
+544 
-556 WKERGYKS
+556 
-564 YIFAAPVVVGKDT
+564 
-577 VYVAAVVDQRPDNK
+577 
-591 FYLSEM
+591 
-597 VDSNGNY
+597 SNG
-604 VRINESPSGSSK
+604 
-616 SGITDGA
+616 
-623 ENIDGAGVTARPEGL
+623 ENVKRDARR
-638 SEGNAPSTSQNEVKP
+638 
-653 AFPFVNTT
+653 
-661 VPQDTAGVNAQDM
+661 
-674 QGDAEYA
+674 AEYA

-686 YLKTAEEMA
+686 YLKTAEELA
-695 AERAAAEEAG
+695 AERAAAEEAT
-705 NTASPL
+705 NTTSPL

-719 RVVNDAADALRRKLM
+719 RAANDAADTLRRKLM
-734 QAMSIPNTAQNRTA
+734 QTMNIPNTAENRTA

-872 SQIHRTEQ
+872 KQIHRTEQ

-885 FGENAADFYAEKKSE
+885 LGENAADFYAEKKSE

-906 AAVRTWSELVAGAE
+906 AAVHTWSELVAGAE

-932 RRIREEV
+932 RRIREEA

-985 KGDEI
+985 KDDEV

-1043 KRQTLRA
+1043 KRQTIRA

-1075 YRENDIPASMNRE
+1075 YRENDIPASMERE

-1197 GTESELTQVERAFV
+1197 GTESELTQAERAFV

-1369 GNFLHRKGSGT
+1369 GNFLHRKGSST

-1445 LEDAGVVDSG
+1445 LEDAGVVDGG
-1455 TELLAVKM
+1455 TELSAVKM

-1472 SLYDDASKIT
+1472 SLYDDVSKIT

-1564 DICRGTSGK
+1564 DICRGTGGK

-1582 FNSYDLLAGKKGIEY
+1582 FNSYDLLTGKKGIEY
-1597 LTAKDNKAN
+1597 LTAKDNKAD

-1639 KSEADAKTGADRWA
+1639 KSEADARAGADRWA

-1705 TQYGKGAAQKYVAVT
+1705 TQYGKGAAQKYVAVM
-1720 ATKGLLSAFLMNRIA
+1720 ATKGLFSAFLMNRIA

-1764 NEGLKRIFEDMA
+1764 NEGLKRIFEGMA

-1785 GGDDEDDEDDED
+1785 GGDDDDDEDRD
-1797 KNRTFDFDAA
+1797 RTFDLDAA

-1868 LGSTLVP
+1868 LGSTLAP

-1886 AKTMLQGGRTYG
+1886 AKTMLQGGHTYG

-1990 QMIWLYGSISSE
+1990 QMIRLYGSISSE

-2035 DADDEVINGSK
+2035 DADGEVINGSK

>member
-43 AAMRKSE
+43 AAMRKSA

-57 AEETVRTTTEDT
+57 AEEAMRATAEDT
-69 SRSGEKADTPTLG
+69 SRSGGKADTPTFG

-119 AEELDNLER
+119 AEELDDLER
-128 EIAVQKTLLDDP
+128 EIAVQKTLLSDP

-177 AAKLYKTADDL
+177 AAKLYKTADNL

-259 TGYGMAAGA
+259 AGYGMAAGA

-307 ANTPAGRAAAQVL
+307 AKTPAGRTAAQAL

-389 YRLKTAEEMAAQKK
+389 YRLKTAEELAAQKK
-403 AAPTAESGVQK
+403 AAPTAESGVQT
-414 ETTPKYI
+414 ETTPKYL

-653 AFPFVNTT
+653 AFPFVDTT

-681 QEGPR
+681 QKGPR

-695 AERAAAEEAG
+695 AERAAAEE
-705 NTASPL
+705 T
-711 DILQPEER
+711 
-719 RVVNDAADALRRKLM
+719 
-734 QAMSIPNTAQNRTA
+734 
-748 LREAANRIAEE
+748 
-759 WANTRSVPQTLVD
+759 
-772 SIFEKAWVDGVV
+772 
-784 VDDAFYNEYKPIKDH
+784 
-799 LRGQKITL
+799 
-807 NEADR
+807 
-812 ANFADWADFRKS
+812 
-824 TIGTLRIVNEG
+824 
-835 GLPVDIAYSELSDMA
+835 
-850 PELFPRDIT
+850 
-859 HPADQLRRMAEVG
+859 
-872 SQIHRTEQ
+872 
-880 TLERA
+880 
-885 FGENAADFYAEKKSE
+885 
-900 FEAEVD
+900 
-906 AAVRTWSELVAGAE
+906 
-920 EREARRKHAEER
+920 
-932 RRIREEV
+932 
-939 ERRAAEERRTARE
+939 
-952 QRTDYRPLK
+952 
-961 TAEQMMAERAAAEE
+961 
-975 ASYRQAEQSA
+975 SYRQTEQSA
-985 KGDEI
+985 KDDEI
-990 GEMLDDLRRQAPQGP
+990 GEMLDDLRRQAPKGP

-1028 GDYGRSASLRGAEEA
+1028 GDYGRSAALRGAEEA
-1043 KRQTLRA
+1043 KRQTIRA
-1050 RRKAEEQMG
+1050 RRKAEEQMS
-1059 PTAAEKAFAK
+1059 PTAAEKIFAK

-1075 YRENDIPASMNRE
+1075 YQENDIPASMNRE
-1088 KVLALAD
+1088 KVLALAG
-1095 YYYAESTFKGVG
+1095 YYYAESTFKGIG

-1122 LAREVFEKAE
+1122 LAKEVFEKAE
-1132 KVYRPMNMLKMNLNT
+1132 KSYRPMNMLKMNLNT

-1191 TFKGRN
+1191 TFKGKD
-1197 GTESELTQVERAFV
+1197 GTESELTQAERAFV

-1236 AENIRGGAEAKDAAR
+1236 AENIRGGSEAKDAAR

-1302 AINDFLTAHGFAPI
+1302 AINDFLTAHGFEPI

-1369 GNFLHRKGSGT
+1369 GNFLHRKGSSA

-1445 LEDAGVVDSG
+1445 LEDAGVVDGG
-1455 TELLAVKM
+1455 TELSAVKM

-1564 DICRGTSGK
+1564 DICRGTGGK

-1582 FNSYDLLAGKKGIEY
+1582 FNSYDLLTGKKGIEY

-1639 KSEADAKTGADRWA
+1639 KSEADARAGADRWA
-1653 TSIMASRMK
+1653 TSVMASRMK

-1785 GGDDEDDEDDED
+1785 GGDDEDDED

-1868 LGSTLVP
+1868 LGSTLAP

-1968 MRGAEKQADKARI
+1968 MRGTEKQADKARI

-1990 QMIWLYGSISSE
+1990 QMIRLYGSISSE

-2035 DADDEVINGSK
+2035 DADGEVINGSK

>member
-15 RTTTG
+15 RTTIG

-43 AAMRKSE
+43 AAMRKSA

-57 AEETVRTTTEDT
+57 AEEAMRATAEDT
-69 SRSGEKADTPTLG
+69 SRSGEKADTPALG

-119 AEELDNLER
+119 AEELDDLER
-128 EIAVQKTLLDDP
+128 EIAVQKTLLSDP
-140 NASEADRESAQSMIE
+140 NASEADRESARSMIE
-155 GMEKKADAYRRAY
+155 GLEKKADAYRRAY

-226 GLPTGGAMVPM
+226 GLPTGGAMLPM

-243 GASQEARQEG
+243 GAAQEARQEG

-298 AVKSLAARL
+298 AVKSLATRL
-307 ANTPAGRAAAQVL
+307 AKTPTGRAAAQAL

-389 YRLKTAEEMAAQKK
+389 YRLKTAEELAAQKK
-403 AAPTAESGVQK
+403 ADPTAESGVQT
-414 ETTPKYI
+414 ETTPKYL

-506 FRSGF
+506 FRSGL

-695 AERAAAEEAG
+695 AERAAAEE
-705 NTASPL
+705 T
-711 DILQPEER
+711 
-719 RVVNDAADALRRKLM
+719 
-734 QAMSIPNTAQNRTA
+734 
-748 LREAANRIAEE
+748 
-759 WANTRSVPQTLVD
+759 
-772 SIFEKAWVDGVV
+772 
-784 VDDAFYNEYKPIKDH
+784 
-799 LRGQKITL
+799 
-807 NEADR
+807 
-812 ANFADWADFRKS
+812 
-824 TIGTLRIVNEG
+824 
-835 GLPVDIAYSELSDMA
+835 
-850 PELFPRDIT
+850 
-859 HPADQLRRMAEVG
+859 
-872 SQIHRTEQ
+872 
-880 TLERA
+880 
-885 FGENAADFYAEKKSE
+885 
-900 FEAEVD
+900 
-906 AAVRTWSELVAGAE
+906 
-920 EREARRKHAEER
+920 
-932 RRIREEV
+932 
-939 ERRAAEERRTARE
+939 
-952 QRTDYRPLK
+952 
-961 TAEQMMAERAAAEE
+961 
-975 ASYRQAEQSA
+975 SYRQAEQTA
-985 KGDEI
+985 KDDEI

-1028 GDYGRSASLRGAEEA
+1028 GDYGRSAALRGAEEA
-1043 KRQTLRA
+1043 KRQTIRA
-1050 RRKAEEQMG
+1050 RRKAEEQMS
-1059 PTAAEKAFAK
+1059 PTAAEKTFAK

-1075 YRENDIPASMNRE
+1075 YQENDIPASMNRE

-1095 YYYAESTFKGVG
+1095 YYYAESTFKGIG

-1117 EQNET
+1117 ARNET
-1122 LAREVFEKAE
+1122 LAKEVFEKAE
-1132 KVYRPMNMLKMNLNT
+1132 KSYRPMNMLKMNLNT

-1197 GTESELTQVERAFV
+1197 GTESELTQAERAFV

-1224 ASMELRGSIESA
+1224 ASMEMRGSIESA
-1236 AENIRGGAEAKDAAR
+1236 AENIRGGSEAKDAAK

-1369 GNFLHRKGSGT
+1369 GNFLHRKGSST

-1445 LEDAGVVDSG
+1445 LEDAGVVDGG
-1455 TELLAVKM
+1455 TELSAVKM

-1564 DICRGTSGK
+1564 DICRGTGGK

-1582 FNSYDLLAGKKGIEY
+1582 FNSYDLLTGKKGIEY

-1785 GGDDEDDEDDED
+1785 GGDDEDDED

-1868 LGSTLVP
+1868 LGSTLAP

-1990 QMIWLYGSISSE
+1990 QMIRLYGSISSE

-2035 DADDEVINGSK
+2035 DADGEVINGSK

>member
-1 MGALDNMLAGKRRE
+1 MGALDNMLAGKRQE

-43 AAMRKSE
+43 AAMRKSA

-57 AEETVRTTTEDT
+57 AEEAVRATAEDT

-82 GRLKRMASGA
+82 RRLKRMASGA
-92 GKQYVSG
+92 GKQYVFG

-128 EIAVQKTLLDDP
+128 EIAVQKTLLSDP

-226 GLPTGGAMVPM
+226 GLPTGGAMLPM

-259 TGYGMAAGA
+259 AGYGMAAGA

-307 ANTPAGRAAAQVL
+307 AKTPAGRAAAQAL

-354 LDVGE
+354 LEVGE

-389 YRLKTAEEMAAQKK
+389 YRLKTAEELAAQKK
-403 AAPTAESGVQK
+403 AAPTAESGVQT
-414 ETTPKYI
+414 ETTPKYL

-653 AFPFVNTT
+653 AFPFVDTT

-695 AERAAAEEAG
+695 AERAAAEEA
-705 NTASPL
+705 
-711 DILQPEER
+711 
-719 RVVNDAADALRRKLM
+719 
-734 QAMSIPNTAQNRTA
+734 
-748 LREAANRIAEE
+748 
-759 WANTRSVPQTLVD
+759 
-772 SIFEKAWVDGVV
+772 
-784 VDDAFYNEYKPIKDH
+784 
-799 LRGQKITL
+799 
-807 NEADR
+807 
-812 ANFADWADFRKS
+812 
-824 TIGTLRIVNEG
+824 
-835 GLPVDIAYSELSDMA
+835 
-850 PELFPRDIT
+850 
-859 HPADQLRRMAEVG
+859 
-872 SQIHRTEQ
+872 
-880 TLERA
+880 
-885 FGENAADFYAEKKSE
+885 
-900 FEAEVD
+900 
-906 AAVRTWSELVAGAE
+906 
-920 EREARRKHAEER
+920 
-932 RRIREEV
+932 
-939 ERRAAEERRTARE
+939 
-952 QRTDYRPLK
+952 
-961 TAEQMMAERAAAEE
+961 
-975 ASYRQAEQSA
+975 SYRQAEQTA
-985 KGDEI
+985 KDDEI

-1028 GDYGRSASLRGAEEA
+1028 GDYGRSAALRGAEEA
-1043 KRQTLRA
+1043 KRQTICA
-1050 RRKAEEQMG
+1050 RRKAEEQMS
-1059 PTAAEKAFAK
+1059 PTAAEKTFAK

-1075 YRENDIPASMNRE
+1075 YQENDIPASMNRE

-1095 YYYAESTFKGVG
+1095 YYYAESTFKGIG

-1117 EQNET
+1117 ARNET
-1122 LAREVFEKAE
+1122 LAKEVFEKAE
-1132 KVYRPMNMLKMNLNT
+1132 KSYRPMNMLKMNLNT

-1197 GTESELTQVERAFV
+1197 GTESELTQAERAFV

-1280 WDSVKI
+1280 WDSMKI

-1369 GNFLHRKGSGT
+1369 GNFLHRKGSST

-1445 LEDAGVVDSG
+1445 LEDAGVVDGG
-1455 TELLAVKM
+1455 TELSAVKM

-1564 DICRGTSGK
+1564 DICRGTGGK

-1582 FNSYDLLAGKKGIEY
+1582 FNSYDLLTGKKGIEY

-1990 QMIWLYGSISSE
+1990 QMIRLYGSISSE

-2035 DADDEVINGSK
+2035 DADGEVINGSK

>member
-1 MGALDNMLAGKRRE
+1 MGALDNMLAGKRQE
-15 RTTTG
+15 KTTVG

-43 AAMRKSE
+43 AAMRKSA

-69 SRSGEKADTPTLG
+69 SRSGGKADTPTFG

-92 GKQYVSG
+92 GKQYASG

-119 AEELDNLER
+119 AEELDDLER
-128 EIAVQKTLLDDP
+128 EIAVQKALLNDP
-140 NASEADRESAQSMIE
+140 DASEADRESARSMIE

-205 VGSLAVDAG
+205 AGSLAVDAG

-226 GLPTGGAMVPM
+226 GLPTGGAMLPM
-237 ALRSAG
+237 TLRSAG
-243 GASQEARQEG
+243 GAAQEARQEG

-278 AAKPLAKVFGKGIA
+278 AAKPLAKVFGTGIA

-307 ANTPAGRAAAQVL
+307 AKTPAGRAAAQAL

-333 EMAEDAFDVAAKRMI
+333 EMAEDVFDVAAKRMI

-359 MLYDGLVGGTLGGV
+359 MLYDGLVGGTIGGV

-379 IVGARGEYEK
+379 IVGVRGEYEK
-389 YRLKTAEEMAAQKK
+389 YRLKTAEELAAQKK
-403 AAPTAESGVQK
+403 AAPTAESGVQT
-414 ETTPKYI
+414 ETAPKYL

-426 MAAER
+426 MAAEK
-431 NAAAEETAVTVE
+431 ETAGKSNYNAWEADAIRREGKTFRNLVAGFDTSVSAFFDKWSGGRKNSQGEKLEKLYLGMLTDAQRKTVGDILGYPVSERNVIVTNDDVRHILREHGSPEAELRKGNLPLERWAIDALPEVVTQPDSITPGEVQVGGKNDGKRGVLLSKSMPDGKVVTVQFDNKGRGTMEITTMYVKENSGDFTQTLNVEKASPQLTAEPE
-443 SGPTAL
+443 SGPVSPA
-449 TERNRE
+449 
-455 NNTLAYTLATNVGSL
+455 
-470 ESMQPVT
+470 
-477 KLRGTELNDR
+477 
-487 TVKPDQ
+487 
-493 QIRNFFRT
+493 
-501 IGGKI
+501 IGNSI
-506 FRSGF
+506 
-511 GDVSLGEYGVGGV
+511 
-524 LNHRPLNRAK
+524 P
-534 MLSLAAVPDV
+534 
-544 IQSGRQISYTEN
+544 
-556 WKERGYKS
+556 
-564 YIFAAPVVVGKDT
+564 
-577 VYVAAVVDQRPDNK
+577 
-591 FYLSEM
+591 
-597 VDSNGNY
+597 SNG
-604 VRINESPSGSSK
+604 
-616 SGITDGA
+616 
-623 ENIDGAGVTARPEGL
+623 ENVKRDARR
-638 SEGNAPSTSQNEVKP
+638 
-653 AFPFVNTT
+653 
-661 VPQDTAGVNAQDM
+661 
-674 QGDAEYA
+674 AEYA

-686 YLKTAEEMA
+686 YLKTAEELA
-695 AERAAAEEAG
+695 AERAAAEAAT
-705 NTASPL
+705 NTTSPL

-719 RVVNDAADALRRKLM
+719 RAANDAADTLRRKLM
-734 QAMSIPNTAQNRTA
+734 QTMSIPNTAENRTA

-812 ANFADWADFRKS
+812 ANFADWADFRKA

-859 HPADQLRRMAEVG
+859 HPAGQLRRMAEVG

-990 GEMLDDLRRQAPQGP
+990 GEMLDDLRQRAPQGP

-1043 KRQTLRA
+1043 KRQTIRA

-1075 YRENDIPASMNRE
+1075 YRENDVPVSMDRE

-1122 LAREVFEKAE
+1122 LARGVFEKAE
-1132 KVYRPMNMLKMNLNT
+1132 KAYRPMNMLKMNLNT

-1197 GTESELTQVERAFV
+1197 GAESELTQAERAFV
-1211 QQIMEDRAVGETV
+1211 QQIMEDRVVGETV

-1236 AENIRGGAEAKDAAR
+1236 AENIRGGAEAKDAAK

-1369 GNFLHRKGSGT
+1369 GNFLHRKGSST

-1445 LEDAGVVDSG
+1445 LEDAGVVDGG
-1455 TELLAVKM
+1455 TELSAVKM

-1472 SLYDDASKIT
+1472 SLYDDVSKIT

-1564 DICRGTSGK
+1564 DICRGTGGK

-1582 FNSYDLLAGKKGIEY
+1582 FNSYDLLIGKKGIEY
-1597 LTAKDNKAN
+1597 LTAKDNKAD

-1639 KSEADAKTGADRWA
+1639 KSEADARAGADRWA

-1785 GGDDEDDEDDED
+1785 GGDDDDDEGRD
-1797 KNRTFDFDAA
+1797 RTFDLDAA

-1860 QIADAALE
+1860 QIADAVLE
-1868 LGSTLVP
+1868 LGSTLTP

-1990 QMIWLYGSISSE
+1990 QMIRLYGSISSE

-2035 DADDEVINGSK
+2035 DADGEVINGSK

>member
-1 MGALDNMLAGKRRE
+1 MGALDNMLAGKRQE

-43 AAMRKSE
+43 AAMRKSA

-57 AEETVRTTTEDT
+57 AEEAMRATAEDT
-69 SRSGEKADTPTLG
+69 SRSGGKADTPTLG
-82 GRLKRMASGA
+82 RRLKRMASGA

-128 EIAVQKTLLDDP
+128 EIAVQKTLLSDP

-226 GLPTGGAMVPM
+226 GLPTGGAMLPM

-259 TGYGMAAGA
+259 AGYGMAAGA

-307 ANTPAGRAAAQVL
+307 AKTPAGRAAAQAL

-695 AERAAAEEAG
+695 AERAAAEEA
-705 NTASPL
+705 
-711 DILQPEER
+711 
-719 RVVNDAADALRRKLM
+719 
-734 QAMSIPNTAQNRTA
+734 
-748 LREAANRIAEE
+748 
-759 WANTRSVPQTLVD
+759 
-772 SIFEKAWVDGVV
+772 
-784 VDDAFYNEYKPIKDH
+784 
-799 LRGQKITL
+799 
-807 NEADR
+807 
-812 ANFADWADFRKS
+812 
-824 TIGTLRIVNEG
+824 
-835 GLPVDIAYSELSDMA
+835 
-850 PELFPRDIT
+850 
-859 HPADQLRRMAEVG
+859 
-872 SQIHRTEQ
+872 
-880 TLERA
+880 
-885 FGENAADFYAEKKSE
+885 
-900 FEAEVD
+900 
-906 AAVRTWSELVAGAE
+906 
-920 EREARRKHAEER
+920 
-932 RRIREEV
+932 
-939 ERRAAEERRTARE
+939 
-952 QRTDYRPLK
+952 
-961 TAEQMMAERAAAEE
+961 
-975 ASYRQAEQSA
+975 SYRQAEQTA
-985 KGDEI
+985 KDDEI

-1028 GDYGRSASLRGAEEA
+1028 GDYGRSAALRGAEEA
-1043 KRQTLRA
+1043 KRQTIRA
-1050 RRKAEEQMG
+1050 RRKAEEQMS
-1059 PTAAEKAFAK
+1059 PTAAEKTFAK

-1075 YRENDIPASMNRE
+1075 YQENDIPASMNRE

-1095 YYYAESTFKGVG
+1095 YYYAESTFKGIG

-1117 EQNET
+1117 ARNET
-1122 LAREVFEKAE
+1122 LAKEVFEKAE
-1132 KVYRPMNMLKMNLNT
+1132 KSYRPMNMLKMNLNT

-1197 GTESELTQVERAFV
+1197 GTESELTQAERAFV

-1280 WDSVKI
+1280 WDSMKI

-1369 GNFLHRKGSGT
+1369 GNFLHRKGSST

-1445 LEDAGVVDSG
+1445 LEDAGVVDGG
-1455 TELLAVKM
+1455 TELSAVKM

-1564 DICRGTSGK
+1564 DICRGTGGK

-1582 FNSYDLLAGKKGIEY
+1582 FNSYDLLTGKKGIEY

-1752 ARFISSGMGITV
+1752 ARFVSSGMGITV

-1785 GGDDEDDEDDED
+1785 GGDDEDDED

-1868 LGSTLVP
+1868 LGSTLAP

-1990 QMIWLYGSISSE
+1990 QMIRLYGSISSE

-2035 DADDEVINGSK
+2035 DADGEVINGSK

>member
-1 MGALDNMLAGKRRE
+1 MGALDNMLAGKRQE
-15 RTTTG
+15 KTTAG

-28 SKQEQTGTQTAPRSV
+28 SRQEQTGTQTAPRSV
-43 AAMRKSE
+43 AAMRKSA

-69 SRSGEKADTPTLG
+69 SRSGGKADTPTFG

-92 GKQYVSG
+92 GKQYASG

-128 EIAVQKTLLDDP
+128 EIAVQKVLLNDP
-140 NASEADRESAQSMIE
+140 DAGEADHESARSMIE
-155 GMEKKADAYRRAY
+155 GMEKKVDAYRRAY

-177 AAKLYKTADDL
+177 AAKLYETADRL
-188 AERGAQ
+188 AVGGAR
-194 DVQEAKRGLGK
+194 DVQEAKQGLGK
-205 VGSLAVDAG
+205 AGSLAVDAG

-226 GLPTGGAMVPM
+226 GLPTGGAMLPM

-307 ANTPAGRAAAQVL
+307 AKTPAGRAAAQAL

-354 LDVGE
+354 LNVGE

-389 YRLKTAEEMAAQKK
+389 YRLKTAEELAAQKK
-403 AAPTAESGVQK
+403 AAPTAESGVQT
-414 ETTPKYI
+414 ETAPKYL

-426 MAAER
+426 MAAEK
-431 NAAAEETAVTVE
+431 ETAGKSNYNAWEADAIRREGKTFRNLVAGFDTSVSAFFDKWSGGRKNSQGEKLEKLYLGMLTDAQRKTVGDILGYPVSERNVIVTNDDVRHILREHGSPEAELRKGNLPLERWAIDALPEVVTQPDSITPGEVQVGGKNDGKRGVLLSKSMPDGKVVTVQFDNKGRGTMEITTMYVKENSGDFTQTLNVEKASPQLTAEPE
-443 SGPTAL
+443 SGPVSPA
-449 TERNRE
+449 
-455 NNTLAYTLATNVGSL
+455 
-470 ESMQPVT
+470 
-477 KLRGTELNDR
+477 
-487 TVKPDQ
+487 
-493 QIRNFFRT
+493 
-501 IGGKI
+501 IGNSI
-506 FRSGF
+506 
-511 GDVSLGEYGVGGV
+511 
-524 LNHRPLNRAK
+524 P
-534 MLSLAAVPDV
+534 
-544 IQSGRQISYTEN
+544 
-556 WKERGYKS
+556 
-564 YIFAAPVVVGKDT
+564 
-577 VYVAAVVDQRPDNK
+577 
-591 FYLSEM
+591 
-597 VDSNGNY
+597 SNG
-604 VRINESPSGSSK
+604 
-616 SGITDGA
+616 
-623 ENIDGAGVTARPEGL
+623 ENVKRDARR
-638 SEGNAPSTSQNEVKP
+638 
-653 AFPFVNTT
+653 
-661 VPQDTAGVNAQDM
+661 
-674 QGDAEYA
+674 AEYA

-686 YLKTAEEMA
+686 YLKTAEELA
-695 AERAAAEEAG
+695 
-705 NTASPL
+705 
-711 DILQPEER
+711 
-719 RVVNDAADALRRKLM
+719 
-734 QAMSIPNTAQNRTA
+734 
-748 LREAANRIAEE
+748 
-759 WANTRSVPQTLVD
+759 
-772 SIFEKAWVDGVV
+772 
-784 VDDAFYNEYKPIKDH
+784 
-799 LRGQKITL
+799 
-807 NEADR
+807 
-812 ANFADWADFRKS
+812 
-824 TIGTLRIVNEG
+824 
-835 GLPVDIAYSELSDMA
+835 
-850 PELFPRDIT
+850 
-859 HPADQLRRMAEVG
+859 
-872 SQIHRTEQ
+872 
-880 TLERA
+880 
-885 FGENAADFYAEKKSE
+885 
-900 FEAEVD
+900 
-906 AAVRTWSELVAGAE
+906 
-920 EREARRKHAEER
+920 
-932 RRIREEV
+932 
-939 ERRAAEERRTARE
+939 
-952 QRTDYRPLK
+952 
-961 TAEQMMAERAAAEE
+961 AERAAAEE
-975 ASYRQAEQSA
+975 ASYRQAEQSGE
-985 KGDEI
+985 GDEI
-990 GEMLDDLRRQAPQGP
+990 GEMLDDLRQRAPQGP

-1043 KRQTLRA
+1043 KRQVIRA

-1075 YRENDIPASMNRE
+1075 YRENDIPVSMDRE

-1132 KVYRPMNMLKMNLNT
+1132 KAYRPMNMLKMNLNT

-1197 GTESELTQVERAFV
+1197 GAESELTQAERAFV
-1211 QQIMEDRAVGETV
+1211 QQITEDRAVGETV

-1236 AENIRGGAEAKDAAR
+1236 AENIRGGAEAKDAAK

-1369 GNFLHRKGSGT
+1369 GNFLHRKGSST

-1445 LEDAGVVDSG
+1445 LEDAGVVDGG
-1455 TELLAVKM
+1455 TELSAVKM

-1472 SLYDDASKIT
+1472 SLYDDASRIT

-1564 DICRGTSGK
+1564 DICRGTGGK

-1630 RYNQLISEG
+1630 RYNQLVSEG
-1639 KSEADAKTGADRWA
+1639 KSEADARVGADRWA
-1653 TSIMASRMK
+1653 TSVMASRMK

-1680 MFQVEAANSW
+1680 MFQVEAVNSW

-1785 GGDDEDDEDDED
+1785 GGDDEDDED

-1868 LGSTLVP
+1868 LGSTLAP

-1990 QMIWLYGSISSE
+1990 QMIRLYGSISSE

-2035 DADDEVINGSK
+2035 DADGEVINGSK
-2046 REKVLKLIDSMELSD
+2046 REKVLKLVDSMELSD

>member
-1 MGALDNMLAGKRRE
+1 MGALDNMLAGKRQE
-15 RTTTG
+15 KTTAG

-28 SKQEQTGTQTAPRSV
+28 SRQEQTGTQTAPRSV
-43 AAMRKSE
+43 AAMRKSA

-69 SRSGEKADTPTLG
+69 SRSGGKADTPTFG

-92 GKQYVSG
+92 GKQYASG

-128 EIAVQKTLLDDP
+128 EIAVQKVLLNDP
-140 NASEADRESAQSMIE
+140 DAGEADRESARSMIE

-177 AAKLYKTADDL
+177 AAKLYETADRL
-188 AERGAQ
+188 AVGGAR
-194 DVQEAKRGLGK
+194 DVQEAKQGLGK
-205 VGSLAVDAG
+205 AGSLAVDAG

-226 GLPTGGAMVPM
+226 GLPTSGAMLPM

-307 ANTPAGRAAAQVL
+307 AKTPAGRAAAQAL

-348 YDPTAE
+348 YDPMAE
-354 LDVGE
+354 LNVGE

-389 YRLKTAEEMAAQKK
+389 YRLKTAEELAAQKK
-403 AAPTAESGVQK
+403 AAPTAESGVQT
-414 ETTPKYI
+414 ETAPKYL

-426 MAAER
+426 MAAEK
-431 NAAAEETAVTVE
+431 ETAGKSNYNAWEADAIRREGKTFRNLVAGFDTSVSAFFDKWSGGRKNSQGEKLEKLYLGMLTDAQRKTVGDILGYPVSERNVIVTNDDVRHILREHGSPEAELRKGNLPLERWAIDALPEVVTQPDSITPGEVQVGGKNDGKRGVLLSKSMPDGKVVTVQFDNKGRGTMEITTMYVKENSGDFTQTLNVEKASPQLTAEPE
-443 SGPTAL
+443 SGPVSPA
-449 TERNRE
+449 
-455 NNTLAYTLATNVGSL
+455 
-470 ESMQPVT
+470 
-477 KLRGTELNDR
+477 
-487 TVKPDQ
+487 
-493 QIRNFFRT
+493 
-501 IGGKI
+501 IGNSI
-506 FRSGF
+506 
-511 GDVSLGEYGVGGV
+511 
-524 LNHRPLNRAK
+524 P
-534 MLSLAAVPDV
+534 
-544 IQSGRQISYTEN
+544 
-556 WKERGYKS
+556 
-564 YIFAAPVVVGKDT
+564 
-577 VYVAAVVDQRPDNK
+577 
-591 FYLSEM
+591 
-597 VDSNGNY
+597 SNG
-604 VRINESPSGSSK
+604 
-616 SGITDGA
+616 
-623 ENIDGAGVTARPEGL
+623 ENVKRDARR
-638 SEGNAPSTSQNEVKP
+638 
-653 AFPFVNTT
+653 
-661 VPQDTAGVNAQDM
+661 
-674 QGDAEYA
+674 AEYA

-686 YLKTAEEMA
+686 YLKTAEELA
-695 AERAAAEEAG
+695 
-705 NTASPL
+705 
-711 DILQPEER
+711 
-719 RVVNDAADALRRKLM
+719 
-734 QAMSIPNTAQNRTA
+734 
-748 LREAANRIAEE
+748 
-759 WANTRSVPQTLVD
+759 
-772 SIFEKAWVDGVV
+772 
-784 VDDAFYNEYKPIKDH
+784 
-799 LRGQKITL
+799 
-807 NEADR
+807 
-812 ANFADWADFRKS
+812 
-824 TIGTLRIVNEG
+824 
-835 GLPVDIAYSELSDMA
+835 
-850 PELFPRDIT
+850 
-859 HPADQLRRMAEVG
+859 
-872 SQIHRTEQ
+872 
-880 TLERA
+880 
-885 FGENAADFYAEKKSE
+885 
-900 FEAEVD
+900 
-906 AAVRTWSELVAGAE
+906 
-920 EREARRKHAEER
+920 
-932 RRIREEV
+932 
-939 ERRAAEERRTARE
+939 
-952 QRTDYRPLK
+952 
-961 TAEQMMAERAAAEE
+961 AERAAAEE
-975 ASYRQAEQSA
+975 ASYRQAEQSGE
-985 KGDEI
+985 GDEI
-990 GEMLDDLRRQAPQGP
+990 GEMLDDLRQRAPQGP

-1043 KRQTLRA
+1043 KRQVIRA

-1059 PTAAEKAFAK
+1059 PTAAEKTFAK

-1075 YRENDIPASMNRE
+1075 YRENDIPVSMDRE

-1132 KVYRPMNMLKMNLNT
+1132 KAYRPMNMLKMNLNT

-1197 GTESELTQVERAFV
+1197 GAESELTQAERAFV
-1211 QQIMEDRAVGETV
+1211 QQITEDRAVGETV

-1236 AENIRGGAEAKDAAR
+1236 AENIRGGAEAKDAAK

-1369 GNFLHRKGSGT
+1369 GNFLHRKGSST

-1445 LEDAGVVDSG
+1445 LEDAGVVDGG
-1455 TELLAVKM
+1455 TELSAVKM

-1472 SLYDDASKIT
+1472 SLYDDVSKIT

-1564 DICRGTSGK
+1564 DICRGTGGK

-1582 FNSYDLLAGKKGIEY
+1582 FNSYDLLTGKKGIEY
-1597 LTAKDNKAN
+1597 LTAKDNKAD

-1639 KSEADAKTGADRWA
+1639 KLEADAKTGADRWA

-1752 ARFISSGMGITV
+1752 ARFVSSGMGITV

-1785 GGDDEDDEDDED
+1785 GGDDEDDED

-1868 LGSTLVP
+1868 LGSTLAP

-1990 QMIWLYGSISSE
+1990 QMIRLYGSISNE

-2035 DADDEVINGSK
+2035 DADGEVINGSK
-2046 REKVLKLIDSMELSD
+2046 REKVLKLIDRMELSD

>member
-1 MGALDNMLAGKRRE
+1 MGALDNMLAGKRQE

-43 AAMRKSE
+43 AAMRKSA

-57 AEETVRTTTEDT
+57 AEEAVRATAEDT

-82 GRLKRMASGA
+82 RRLKRMASGA

-128 EIAVQKTLLDDP
+128 EIAVQKTLLSDP

-226 GLPTGGAMVPM
+226 GLPTGGAMLPM

-307 ANTPAGRAAAQVL
+307 ANTPAGRTAAQAL
-320 LKTGVSALGEGFE
+320 LKAGVSALGEGFE

-1088 KVLALAD
+1088 KELALAD

-1197 GTESELTQVERAFV
+1197 GTESELTQAERAFV

-1455 TELLAVKM
+1455 TELSAVKM

-1564 DICRGTSGK
+1564 DICRGTGGK

-1582 FNSYDLLAGKKGIEY
+1582 FNSYDLLTGKKGIEY
-1597 LTAKDNKAN
+1597 LTAKDNKAD

-1630 RYNQLISEG
+1630 RYNQLVSEG
-1639 KSEADAKTGADRWA
+1639 KSEADARAGADRWA
-1653 TSIMASRMK
+1653 TSVMASRMK

-1746 DLLGYA
+1746 DLLGYS

-1785 GGDDEDDEDDED
+1785 GGDDDDED

-1868 LGSTLVP
+1868 LGSTLAP

-1919 LAFGNSGLSET
+1919 VAFGNSGLSET

>member
-1 MGALDNMLAGKRRE
+1 MGALDNMLAGKRQE

-43 AAMRKSE
+43 AAMRKSA

-57 AEETVRTTTEDT
+57 AEEAVRVTAEDT

-82 GRLKRMASGA
+82 RRLKRMASGA
-92 GKQYVSG
+92 GKRYVSG

-128 EIAVQKTLLDDP
+128 EIAVQKTLLSDP

-155 GMEKKADAYRRAY
+155 GMEKKADAYRSAY

-226 GLPTGGAMVPM
+226 GLPTGGAMLPM

-243 GASQEARQEG
+243 GASQEARQED

-307 ANTPAGRAAAQVL
+307 AKTPMGRAAAQAL

-389 YRLKTAEEMAAQKK
+389 YRLKTAEELAAQKK
-403 AAPTAESGVQK
+403 AAPTAESGVQT

-653 AFPFVNTT
+653 AFPFVDTT

-695 AERAAAEEAG
+695 AERAAAEEAE
-705 NTASPL
+705 NATSPL
-711 DILQPEER
+711 DILQLEER
-719 RVVNDAADALRRKLM
+719 RAVNDAADALRRKLM
-734 QAMSIPNTAQNRTA
+734 QTMSIPNTAENRAA
-748 LREAANRIAEE
+748 LRESANRIAEE
-759 WANTRSVPQTLVD
+759 WANTRSVPQALVD
-772 SIFEKAWVDGVV
+772 SVFEKAWGDGIV

-799 LRGQKITL
+799 LRRQKITMS
-807 NEADR
+807 EADR

-824 TIGTLRIVNEG
+824 TVGTLRIVNEG

-850 PELFPRDIT
+850 PELFPRDIA

-872 SQIHRTEQ
+872 KQIHRTEQ

-885 FGENAADFYAEKKSE
+885 LGENAADFYAEKKSE

-906 AAVRTWSELVAGAE
+906 AAVRTWSELVARAE
-920 EREARRKHAEER
+920 ERETRRRHAEER
-932 RRIREEV
+932 RRMREEA
-939 ERRAAEERRTARE
+939 ERRAEEERRTARE
-952 QRTDYRPLK
+952 QRIDYRPLK
-961 TAEQMMAERAAAEE
+961 TAEQMMAERATAEE

-985 KGDEI
+985 KSDEI
-990 GEMLDDLRRQAPQGP
+990 GEMLDDLRQRAPQGP

-1028 GDYGRSASLRGAEEA
+1028 GDYGRSAALRGAEEA
-1043 KRQTLRA
+1043 KRQTIRA
-1050 RRKAEEQMG
+1050 RRKAEEQMS

-1177 EKVRWINRMLDEVR
+1177 EKVRWINRMIDEVR

-1197 GTESELTQVERAFV
+1197 GTESELTQAERAFV

-1369 GNFLHRKGSGT
+1369 GNFLHRKGSST

-1445 LEDAGVVDSG
+1445 LEDAGVVDGG
-1455 TELLAVKM
+1455 TELSAVKM

-1472 SLYDDASKIT
+1472 SLYEDVSKIT

-1564 DICRGTSGK
+1564 DICRGTGGK

-1582 FNSYDLLAGKKGIEY
+1582 FNSYDLLTGKKGIEY

-1785 GGDDEDDEDDED
+1785 GGDDDDDED
-1797 KNRTFDFDAA
+1797 KNQTFDLDAA

-1868 LGSTLVP
+1868 LGSTLAP

-1990 QMIWLYGSISSE
+1990 QMIRLYGSISSE

-2035 DADDEVINGSK
+2035 DADGEVINGSK

-2101 EYELK
+2101 EYEMK

>member
-1 MGALDNMLAGKRRE
+1 MGALDNMLAGKRQE

-28 SKQEQTGTQTAPRSV
+28 SKQGQTGTQTAPRSV
-43 AAMRKSE
+43 AAMRKSA

-57 AEETVRTTTEDT
+57 AEEVVRTTTEDT
-69 SRSGEKADTPTLG
+69 SRSGGKADTPTLG

-119 AEELDNLER
+119 AEELDDLER
-128 EIAVQKTLLDDP
+128 EIAVQKTLLSDP

-226 GLPTGGAMVPM
+226 GLPTGGAMLPM

-307 ANTPAGRAAAQVL
+307 AKTPMGRAAAQAL

-389 YRLKTAEEMAAQKK
+389 YRLKTAEELAAQKK

-653 AFPFVNTT
+653 AFPFVDTT

-681 QEGPR
+681 QKGPR

-695 AERAAAEEAG
+695 AERAAAEEAE
-705 NTASPL
+705 NATSPL
-711 DILQPEER
+711 DILQLEER
-719 RVVNDAADALRRKLM
+719 RAVNDAADALRRKLM
-734 QAMSIPNTAQNRTA
+734 QTMSIPNTAENRAA
-748 LREAANRIAEE
+748 LRESANRIAEE
-759 WANTRSVPQTLVD
+759 WANTRSVPQALVD
-772 SIFEKAWVDGVV
+772 SVFEKAWGDGIV

-799 LRGQKITL
+799 LRRQKITMS
-807 NEADR
+807 EADR

-824 TIGTLRIVNEG
+824 TVGTLRIVNEG

-850 PELFPRDIT
+850 PELFPRDIA
-859 HPADQLRRMAEVG
+859 HPADQLRRMTEVG
-872 SQIHRTEQ
+872 KQIRRTEQ

-885 FGENAADFYAEKKSE
+885 LGEDAADFYAEKKSE

-920 EREARRKHAEER
+920 ERETRRRHAEER
-932 RRIREEV
+932 RRMREEA
-939 ERRAAEERRTARE
+939 ERRAEEERRTARE
-952 QRTDYRPLK
+952 QRIDYRPLK
-961 TAEQMMAERAAAEE
+961 TAEQMMAERATAEE

-985 KGDEI
+985 KSDEI
-990 GEMLDDLRRQAPQGP
+990 GEMLDDLRQRAPQGP

-1028 GDYGRSASLRGAEEA
+1028 GDYSRSAALRGAEEA
-1043 KRQTLRA
+1043 KRQTIRA
-1050 RRKAEEQMG
+1050 RRKAEEQMS

-1075 YRENDIPASMNRE
+1075 YRENDIPASMERE

-1197 GTESELTQVERAFV
+1197 GTESELTQAERAFV

-1224 ASMELRGSIESA
+1224 ASMEMRGSIESA
-1236 AENIRGGAEAKDAAR
+1236 AENIRGGSEAKDAAR

-1369 GNFLHRKGSGT
+1369 GNFLHRKGSST

-1395 ADVFYHTDDIA
+1395 ADVLYHTDDIA

-1455 TELLAVKM
+1455 TELSAVKM

-1564 DICRGTSGK
+1564 DICRGTGGK

-1582 FNSYDLLAGKKGIEY
+1582 FNSYDLLTGKKGIEY
-1597 LTAKDNKAN
+1597 LTAKDNKAD

-1630 RYNQLISEG
+1630 RYNQLVSEG
-1639 KSEADAKTGADRWA
+1639 KSEADARAGADRWA
-1653 TSIMASRMK
+1653 TSVMASRMK

-1764 NEGLKRIFEDMA
+1764 NEGLKRIFEDMV

-1785 GGDDEDDEDDED
+1785 GGDDDDED

-1868 LGSTLVP
+1868 LGSTLAP

-1956 VDRTEAYGIIRK
+1956 ADRTEAYGIIRK

-1990 QMIWLYGSISSE
+1990 QMIRLYGSISSE

-2035 DADDEVINGSK
+2035 DADGEVINGSK

>member
-15 RTTTG
+15 RTTSG

-43 AAMRKSE
+43 AAMRKSA

-57 AEETVRTTTEDT
+57 AEEAVRATAEDT
-69 SRSGEKADTPTLG
+69 SRSGEKADTPTFG

-128 EIAVQKTLLDDP
+128 EIAVQKTLLSDP

-307 ANTPAGRAAAQVL
+307 ANTPAGRTAAQAL
-320 LKTGVSALGEGFE
+320 LKAGVSALGEGFE
-333 EMAEDAFDVAAKRMI
+333 EMAEDVFDVAAKRMI

-359 MLYDGLVGGTLGGV
+359 MLYDGLVGGTIGGV

-389 YRLKTAEEMAAQKK
+389 YRLKTAEELAAQKK
-403 AAPTAESGVQK
+403 AAPTAESGVQT
-414 ETTPKYI
+414 ETAPKYL

-426 MAAER
+426 MAAEK
-431 NAAAEETAVTVE
+431 ETAGKSNYNAWEADAIRHEGKTFRNLVAGFDTSVSAFFDKWSGGRKNSQGEKLEKLYLGMLTDAQRKTVGDILGYPVSERNVIVTNDDVRHILREHGSPEAELRKGNLPLERWAIDALPEVVTQPDSITPGEVQVGGKNDGKRGVLLSKSMPDGKVVTVQFDNKGRGTMEITTMYVKENSGDFTQTLNVEKASPQLTAEPE
-443 SGPTAL
+443 SGPVSPA
-449 TERNRE
+449 
-455 NNTLAYTLATNVGSL
+455 
-470 ESMQPVT
+470 
-477 KLRGTELNDR
+477 
-487 TVKPDQ
+487 
-493 QIRNFFRT
+493 
-501 IGGKI
+501 IGNSI
-506 FRSGF
+506 
-511 GDVSLGEYGVGGV
+511 
-524 LNHRPLNRAK
+524 P
-534 MLSLAAVPDV
+534 
-544 IQSGRQISYTEN
+544 
-556 WKERGYKS
+556 
-564 YIFAAPVVVGKDT
+564 
-577 VYVAAVVDQRPDNK
+577 
-591 FYLSEM
+591 
-597 VDSNGNY
+597 SNG
-604 VRINESPSGSSK
+604 
-616 SGITDGA
+616 
-623 ENIDGAGVTARPEGL
+623 ENVKRDARR
-638 SEGNAPSTSQNEVKP
+638 
-653 AFPFVNTT
+653 
-661 VPQDTAGVNAQDM
+661 
-674 QGDAEYA
+674 AEYA

-686 YLKTAEEMA
+686 YLKTAEELA
-695 AERAAAEEAG
+695 AERAAAEEAT
-705 NTASPL
+705 NTTSPL

-719 RVVNDAADALRRKLM
+719 RAANDAADTLRRKLM
-734 QAMSIPNTAQNRTA
+734 QTMNIPNTAENRTA

-872 SQIHRTEQ
+872 KQIHRTEQ

-885 FGENAADFYAEKKSE
+885 LGENAADFYAEKKSE

-906 AAVRTWSELVAGAE
+906 AAVHTWSELVAGAE

-932 RRIREEV
+932 RRIREEA

-985 KGDEI
+985 KDDEV

-1028 GDYGRSASLRGAEEA
+1028 GDYGRSAALRGAEEA
-1043 KRQTLRA
+1043 KRQTIRA
-1050 RRKAEEQMG
+1050 RRKAEEQMS

-1075 YRENDIPASMNRE
+1075 YRENDIPASMERE

-1197 GTESELTQVERAFV
+1197 GTESELTQAERAFV

-1445 LEDAGVVDSG
+1445 LEDAGVVDGG
-1455 TELLAVKM
+1455 TELSAVKM

-1564 DICRGTSGK
+1564 DICRGTGGK

-1582 FNSYDLLAGKKGIEY
+1582 FNSYDLLTGKKGIEY
-1597 LTAKDNKAN
+1597 LTAKDNKAD

-1630 RYNQLISEG
+1630 RYNQLVSEG
-1639 KSEADAKTGADRWA
+1639 KSEADARAGADRWA
-1653 TSIMASRMK
+1653 TSVMASRMK

-1785 GGDDEDDEDDED
+1785 GGDDDDED

-1868 LGSTLVP
+1868 LGSTLAP

-2024 KTKAGAMEADR
+2024 KTKTGAMEADR
-2035 DADDEVINGSK
+2035 DADGEVINGSK

>member
-389 YRLKTAEEMAAQKK
+389 YRLKTAEELAAQKK
-403 AAPTAESGVQK
+403 AAPTAESGVQT
-414 ETTPKYI
+414 ETTPKYL

-653 AFPFVNTT
+653 AFPFVDTT

-681 QEGPR
+681 QKGPR

-695 AERAAAEEAG
+695 AERAAAEE
-705 NTASPL
+705 T
-711 DILQPEER
+711 
-719 RVVNDAADALRRKLM
+719 
-734 QAMSIPNTAQNRTA
+734 
-748 LREAANRIAEE
+748 
-759 WANTRSVPQTLVD
+759 
-772 SIFEKAWVDGVV
+772 
-784 VDDAFYNEYKPIKDH
+784 
-799 LRGQKITL
+799 
-807 NEADR
+807 
-812 ANFADWADFRKS
+812 
-824 TIGTLRIVNEG
+824 
-835 GLPVDIAYSELSDMA
+835 
-850 PELFPRDIT
+850 
-859 HPADQLRRMAEVG
+859 
-872 SQIHRTEQ
+872 
-880 TLERA
+880 
-885 FGENAADFYAEKKSE
+885 
-900 FEAEVD
+900 
-906 AAVRTWSELVAGAE
+906 
-920 EREARRKHAEER
+920 
-932 RRIREEV
+932 
-939 ERRAAEERRTARE
+939 
-952 QRTDYRPLK
+952 
-961 TAEQMMAERAAAEE
+961 
-975 ASYRQAEQSA
+975 SYRQTEQSA
-985 KGDEI
+985 KDDEI

-1095 YYYAESTFKGVG
+1095 YYYAESTFKGIG

-1117 EQNET
+1117 ARNET
-1122 LAREVFEKAE
+1122 LAKEVFEKAE
-1132 KVYRPMNMLKMNLNT
+1132 KSYRPMNMLKMNLNT

-1197 GTESELTQVERAFV
+1197 GTESELTQAERAFV

-1316 GFIKGYAPHMQK
+1316 GFIKGYAPHLQK

-1369 GNFLHRKGSGT
+1369 GNFLHRKGSST

-1445 LEDAGVVDSG
+1445 LEDAGVVDGG
-1455 TELLAVKM
+1455 TELSAVKM

-1564 DICRGTSGK
+1564 DICRGTGGK

-1582 FNSYDLLAGKKGIEY
+1582 FNSYDLLTGKKGIEY

-1735 EAAYGGTPASF
+1735 ETAYGGTPASF

-1990 QMIWLYGSISSE
+1990 QMIRLYGSISSE

-2035 DADDEVINGSK
+2035 DADGEVINGSK

>member
-1 MGALDNMLAGKRRE
+1 MGALDNMLAGKRQE
-15 RTTTG
+15 RTTG

-28 SKQEQTGTQTAPRSV
+28 SRQEQTGTQTAPRSV
-43 AAMRKSE
+43 AAMRKSA

-57 AEETVRTTTEDT
+57 AEEAVRTTTEDT
-69 SRSGEKADTPTLG
+69 SRSGGKADTPTFG

-92 GKQYVSG
+92 GKQYASG

-128 EIAVQKTLLDDP
+128 EIAVQKVLLNDP
-140 NASEADRESAQSMIE
+140 DAGEADRESARSMIE

-168 GTGGENEKT
+168 GAEGENEKT
-177 AAKLYKTADDL
+177 AAKLYETADDL

-226 GLPTGGAMVPM
+226 GLPTGGAMLPM

-268 ISVLTEGLSN
+268 ISVLTEKLSN

-292 DDMVDQ
+292 DDMVEQ

-307 ANTPAGRAAAQVL
+307 ANTPAGRTAAQAL

-333 EMAEDAFDVAAKRMI
+333 EMAEDVFDVAAKRMI

-389 YRLKTAEEMAAQKK
+389 YRLKTAEELAAQKK
-403 AAPTAESGVQK
+403 AAPTAESGVQT
-414 ETTPKYI
+414 ETAPKYL

-426 MAAER
+426 MAAEK
-431 NAAAEETAVTVE
+431 ETAGKSNYNAWEADAIRREGKTFRNLVAGFDTSVSAFFDKWSGGRKNSQGEKLEKLYLGMLTDAQRKTVGDILGYPVSERNVIVTNDDVRHILREHGSPEAELRKGNLPLERWAIDALPEVVTQPDSITPGEVQVGGKNDGKRGVLLSKSMPDGKVVTVQFDNKGRGTMEITTMYVKENSGDFTQTLNVEKASPQLTAEPE
-443 SGPTAL
+443 SGPVSPA
-449 TERNRE
+449 
-455 NNTLAYTLATNVGSL
+455 
-470 ESMQPVT
+470 
-477 KLRGTELNDR
+477 
-487 TVKPDQ
+487 
-493 QIRNFFRT
+493 
-501 IGGKI
+501 IGNSI
-506 FRSGF
+506 
-511 GDVSLGEYGVGGV
+511 
-524 LNHRPLNRAK
+524 P
-534 MLSLAAVPDV
+534 
-544 IQSGRQISYTEN
+544 
-556 WKERGYKS
+556 
-564 YIFAAPVVVGKDT
+564 
-577 VYVAAVVDQRPDNK
+577 
-591 FYLSEM
+591 
-597 VDSNGNY
+597 SNG
-604 VRINESPSGSSK
+604 
-616 SGITDGA
+616 
-623 ENIDGAGVTARPEGL
+623 ENVKRDARR
-638 SEGNAPSTSQNEVKP
+638 
-653 AFPFVNTT
+653 
-661 VPQDTAGVNAQDM
+661 
-674 QGDAEYA
+674 AEYA

-686 YLKTAEEMA
+686 YLKTAEELA
-695 AERAAAEEAG
+695 AERAAAEEAT
-705 NTASPL
+705 NTTSPL

-719 RVVNDAADALRRKLM
+719 RAANDAADTLRRKLM
-734 QAMSIPNTAQNRTA
+734 QTMNIPNTAENRTA

-885 FGENAADFYAEKKSE
+885 LGENAADFYAEKKSE

-990 GEMLDDLRRQAPQGP
+990 GEMLEDLRQRAPQGP
-1005 EKPSTVRGTG
+1005 EKPSAVRGTG

-1028 GDYGRSASLRGAEEA
+1028 GDYGRSAALRGAEEA
-1043 KRQTLRA
+1043 KRQTIRA
-1050 RRKAEEQMG
+1050 RRKAEEQMS
-1059 PTAAEKAFAK
+1059 PTAAEKTFAK

-1075 YRENDIPASMNRE
+1075 YQENDIPASMNRE

-1095 YYYAESTFKGVG
+1095 YYYAESTFKGIG

-1122 LAREVFEKAE
+1122 LAKEVFEKAE

-1197 GTESELTQVERAFV
+1197 GTESELTQAERAFV

-1369 GNFLHRKGSGT
+1369 GNFLHRKGSST

-1445 LEDAGVVDSG
+1445 LEDTGVVDGG
-1455 TELLAVKM
+1455 TELSAVKM

-1472 SLYDDASKIT
+1472 SLYDDVSKIT

-1564 DICRGTSGK
+1564 DICRGTGGK

-1582 FNSYDLLAGKKGIEY
+1582 FNSYDLLTGKKGIEY

-1680 MFQVEAANSW
+1680 MLQVEAANSW

-1752 ARFISSGMGITV
+1752 ARFVSSGMGITV

-1785 GGDDEDDEDDED
+1785 GGDDEDDED

-1868 LGSTLVP
+1868 LGSTLAP

-1990 QMIWLYGSISSE
+1990 QMIQLYGSISSE

-2035 DADDEVINGSK
+2035 DADGEIINGSK

>member
-1 MGALDNMLAGKRRE
+1 MGALDNMLAGKRQE

-43 AAMRKSE
+43 AAMRKSA

-57 AEETVRTTTEDT
+57 AEEAVRATAEDT

-82 GRLKRMASGA
+82 RRLKRMASGA
-92 GKQYVSG
+92 GKQYVFG

-128 EIAVQKTLLDDP
+128 EIAVQKTLLSDP

-226 GLPTGGAMVPM
+226 GLPTGGAMLPM

-259 TGYGMAAGA
+259 AGYGMAAGA

-307 ANTPAGRAAAQVL
+307 AKTPAGRAAAQAL

-348 YDPTAE
+348 YDPTEE

-389 YRLKTAEEMAAQKK
+389 YRLKTAEELAAQKK
-403 AAPTAESGVQK
+403 AAPTAESGVQT
-414 ETTPKYI
+414 ETTPKYL

-443 SGPTAL
+443 SGPIAL

-653 AFPFVNTT
+653 AFPFVDTT

-681 QEGPR
+681 QKGPR

-695 AERAAAEEAG
+695 AERAAAEE
-705 NTASPL
+705 T
-711 DILQPEER
+711 
-719 RVVNDAADALRRKLM
+719 
-734 QAMSIPNTAQNRTA
+734 
-748 LREAANRIAEE
+748 
-759 WANTRSVPQTLVD
+759 
-772 SIFEKAWVDGVV
+772 
-784 VDDAFYNEYKPIKDH
+784 
-799 LRGQKITL
+799 
-807 NEADR
+807 
-812 ANFADWADFRKS
+812 
-824 TIGTLRIVNEG
+824 
-835 GLPVDIAYSELSDMA
+835 
-850 PELFPRDIT
+850 
-859 HPADQLRRMAEVG
+859 
-872 SQIHRTEQ
+872 
-880 TLERA
+880 
-885 FGENAADFYAEKKSE
+885 
-900 FEAEVD
+900 
-906 AAVRTWSELVAGAE
+906 
-920 EREARRKHAEER
+920 
-932 RRIREEV
+932 
-939 ERRAAEERRTARE
+939 
-952 QRTDYRPLK
+952 
-961 TAEQMMAERAAAEE
+961 
-975 ASYRQAEQSA
+975 SYRQTEQSA
-985 KGDEI
+985 KDDEI
-990 GEMLDDLRRQAPQGP
+990 GEMLDDLRRQAPKGP

-1028 GDYGRSASLRGAEEA
+1028 GDYGRSAALRGAEEA
-1043 KRQTLRA
+1043 KRQTIRA
-1050 RRKAEEQMG
+1050 RRKAEEQMS
-1059 PTAAEKAFAK
+1059 PTAAEKTFAK

-1075 YRENDIPASMNRE
+1075 YQENDIPASMNRE

-1095 YYYAESTFKGVG
+1095 YYYAESTFKGIG

-1122 LAREVFEKAE
+1122 LAKEVFEKAE
-1132 KVYRPMNMLKMNLNT
+1132 KSYRPMNMLKMNLNT

-1197 GTESELTQVERAFV
+1197 GTESELTQAERAFV

-1236 AENIRGGAEAKDAAR
+1236 AENIRGGSEAKDAAR

-1445 LEDAGVVDSG
+1445 LEDAGVVDGG
-1455 TELLAVKM
+1455 TELSAVKM

-1564 DICRGTSGK
+1564 DICRGTGGK

-1582 FNSYDLLAGKKGIEY
+1582 FNSYDLLTGKKGIEY

-1621 LVSALAVQS
+1621 LVSTLAVQS

-1639 KSEADAKTGADRWA
+1639 KSEADARAGADRWA

-1720 ATKGLLSAFLMNRIA
+1720 ATKGLLSAFLLNRIA

-1785 GGDDEDDEDDED
+1785 GGDDDDDEDRD
-1797 KNRTFDFDAA
+1797 RTFDLDAA

-1990 QMIWLYGSISSE
+1990 QMIRLYGSISSE

-2024 KTKAGAMEADR
+2024 KTKAGAMEADC
-2035 DADDEVINGSK
+2035 DADGEVINGSK

>member
-1 MGALDNMLAGKRRE
+1 MGALDNMLAGKRQE
-15 RTTTG
+15 KTTAG

-43 AAMRKSE
+43 AAMRKSA

-69 SRSGEKADTPTLG
+69 SRSGGKADTPTFG

-92 GKQYVSG
+92 GKQYASS

-119 AEELDNLER
+119 AEELDDLER
-128 EIAVQKTLLDDP
+128 EIAVQKALLNDP
-140 NASEADRESAQSMIE
+140 DASEADRESARSMIE
-155 GMEKKADAYRRAY
+155 GLEKKEDAYRRAY

-177 AAKLYKTADDL
+177 AAKLYETADDL

-226 GLPTGGAMVPM
+226 GLPTGGAMLPM

-292 DDMVDQ
+292 DDMVEQ

-307 ANTPAGRAAAQVL
+307 AKTPAGRTAAQAL

-359 MLYDGLVGGTLGGV
+359 MLYDGLVSGTLGGV

-379 IVGARGEYEK
+379 VVGARGEYEK
-389 YRLKTAEEMAAQKK
+389 YRLKTAEELAAQKK
-403 AAPTAESGVQK
+403 AAPTTGSGVQT
-414 ETTPKYI
+414 ETAPKYL

-426 MAAER
+426 MAAEK
-431 NAAAEETAVTVE
+431 ETAGKSNYNAWEADAIRREGKTFRNLVAGFDTSVSAFFDKWSGGRKNSQGEKLEKLYLGMLTDAQRKTVGDILGYPVSERNVIVTNDDVRHILREHGSPEAELRKGNLPLERWAIDALPEVVTQPDSITPGEVQVGGKNDGKRGVLLSKSMPDGKVVTVQFDNKGRGTMEITTMYVKENSGDFTQTLNVEKASPQLTAEPE
-443 SGPTAL
+443 SGPVSPA
-449 TERNRE
+449 
-455 NNTLAYTLATNVGSL
+455 
-470 ESMQPVT
+470 
-477 KLRGTELNDR
+477 
-487 TVKPDQ
+487 
-493 QIRNFFRT
+493 
-501 IGGKI
+501 IGNSI
-506 FRSGF
+506 
-511 GDVSLGEYGVGGV
+511 
-524 LNHRPLNRAK
+524 P
-534 MLSLAAVPDV
+534 
-544 IQSGRQISYTEN
+544 
-556 WKERGYKS
+556 
-564 YIFAAPVVVGKDT
+564 
-577 VYVAAVVDQRPDNK
+577 
-591 FYLSEM
+591 
-597 VDSNGNY
+597 SNG
-604 VRINESPSGSSK
+604 
-616 SGITDGA
+616 
-623 ENIDGAGVTARPEGL
+623 ENVKRDARR
-638 SEGNAPSTSQNEVKP
+638 
-653 AFPFVNTT
+653 
-661 VPQDTAGVNAQDM
+661 
-674 QGDAEYA
+674 AEYA

-686 YLKTAEEMA
+686 YLKTAEELA
-695 AERAAAEEAG
+695 AERAAAEEAT
-705 NTASPL
+705 NTTSPL

-719 RVVNDAADALRRKLM
+719 RAANDAADTLRRKLM
-734 QAMSIPNTAQNRTA
+734 QTMSIPNTAENRTA

-812 ANFADWADFRKS
+812 ANFADWADFRKA

-859 HPADQLRRMAEVG
+859 HPADQLLRMAEVG

-990 GEMLDDLRRQAPQGP
+990 GEMLDDLRQRAPQGP

-1043 KRQTLRA
+1043 KRQTIRA

-1075 YRENDIPASMNRE
+1075 YRENDIPVSMDRE

-1132 KVYRPMNMLKMNLNT
+1132 KAYRPMNMLKMNLNT

-1197 GTESELTQVERAFV
+1197 GAESELTQAEQAFV

-1236 AENIRGGAEAKDAAR
+1236 AENIRGGAEAKGAAK

-1369 GNFLHRKGSGT
+1369 GNFLHRKGSST

-1445 LEDAGVVDSG
+1445 LEDVGVVDGG
-1455 TELLAVKM
+1455 TELSAVKM

-1472 SLYDDASKIT
+1472 SLYDDVSKIT

-1564 DICRGTSGK
+1564 DICRGTGGK

-1582 FNSYDLLAGKKGIEY
+1582 FNSYDLLTGKKGIEY
-1597 LTAKDNKAN
+1597 LTAKDNKAD

-1764 NEGLKRIFEDMA
+1764 NEGLKRIFEGMA

-1785 GGDDEDDEDDED
+1785 GGDDDDDEDRD
-1797 KNRTFDFDAA
+1797 RTFDLDAA

-1868 LGSTLVP
+1868 LGSTLAP

-1990 QMIWLYGSISSE
+1990 QMIRLYGSISSE

-2035 DADDEVINGSK
+2035 DVNGEVINGSK

-2106 VKPLPRP
+2106 VKPLPLP

>member
-1 MGALDNMLAGKRRE
+1 MGALDNMLAGKRQE
-15 RTTTG
+15 KTTAG

-28 SKQEQTGTQTAPRSV
+28 SRQEQTGTQTAPRSV
-43 AAMRKSE
+43 AAMRKSA

-69 SRSGEKADTPTLG
+69 SRSGGKADTPTFG

-92 GKQYVSG
+92 GKQYASG

-128 EIAVQKTLLDDP
+128 EIAVQKVLLNDP
-140 NASEADRESAQSMIE
+140 DTGEADRESARSMIE

-177 AAKLYKTADDL
+177 AAKLYETADRL
-188 AERGAQ
+188 AVGGAR
-194 DVQEAKRGLGK
+194 DVQEAKQGLGK
-205 VGSLAVDAG
+205 AGSLAVDAG

-226 GLPTGGAMVPM
+226 GLPTGGAMLPM

-253 ASHEQQ
+253 TSHEQQ

-307 ANTPAGRAAAQVL
+307 AKTPAGRAAAQAL

-348 YDPTAE
+348 YDPMAE
-354 LDVGE
+354 LNVGE

-389 YRLKTAEEMAAQKK
+389 YRLKTAEELAAQKK
-403 AAPTAESGVQK
+403 AAPTAESGVQT
-414 ETTPKYI
+414 ETAPKYL

-426 MAAER
+426 MAAEK
-431 NAAAEETAVTVE
+431 ETAGKSNYNAWEADAIRREGKTFRNLVAGFDTSVSAFFDKWSGGRKNSQGEKLEKLYLGMLTDAQRKTVGDILGYPVSERNVIVTNDDVRHILREHGSPEAELRKGNLPLERWAIDALPEVVAQPDSITPGEVQVGGKNDGKRGVLLSKSMPDGKVVTVQFDNKGRGTMEITTMYVKENSGDFTQTLNVEKASPQLTAEPE
-443 SGPTAL
+443 SGPVSPA
-449 TERNRE
+449 
-455 NNTLAYTLATNVGSL
+455 
-470 ESMQPVT
+470 
-477 KLRGTELNDR
+477 
-487 TVKPDQ
+487 
-493 QIRNFFRT
+493 
-501 IGGKI
+501 IGNSI
-506 FRSGF
+506 
-511 GDVSLGEYGVGGV
+511 
-524 LNHRPLNRAK
+524 P
-534 MLSLAAVPDV
+534 
-544 IQSGRQISYTEN
+544 
-556 WKERGYKS
+556 
-564 YIFAAPVVVGKDT
+564 
-577 VYVAAVVDQRPDNK
+577 
-591 FYLSEM
+591 
-597 VDSNGNY
+597 SNG
-604 VRINESPSGSSK
+604 
-616 SGITDGA
+616 
-623 ENIDGAGVTARPEGL
+623 ENVKRDARR
-638 SEGNAPSTSQNEVKP
+638 
-653 AFPFVNTT
+653 
-661 VPQDTAGVNAQDM
+661 
-674 QGDAEYA
+674 AEYA

-686 YLKTAEEMA
+686 YLKTAEELA
-695 AERAAAEEAG
+695 
-705 NTASPL
+705 
-711 DILQPEER
+711 
-719 RVVNDAADALRRKLM
+719 
-734 QAMSIPNTAQNRTA
+734 
-748 LREAANRIAEE
+748 
-759 WANTRSVPQTLVD
+759 
-772 SIFEKAWVDGVV
+772 
-784 VDDAFYNEYKPIKDH
+784 
-799 LRGQKITL
+799 
-807 NEADR
+807 
-812 ANFADWADFRKS
+812 
-824 TIGTLRIVNEG
+824 
-835 GLPVDIAYSELSDMA
+835 
-850 PELFPRDIT
+850 
-859 HPADQLRRMAEVG
+859 
-872 SQIHRTEQ
+872 
-880 TLERA
+880 
-885 FGENAADFYAEKKSE
+885 
-900 FEAEVD
+900 
-906 AAVRTWSELVAGAE
+906 
-920 EREARRKHAEER
+920 
-932 RRIREEV
+932 
-939 ERRAAEERRTARE
+939 
-952 QRTDYRPLK
+952 
-961 TAEQMMAERAAAEE
+961 AERAAAEE
-975 ASYRQAEQSA
+975 ASYRQAEQSGE
-985 KGDEI
+985 GDEI
-990 GEMLDDLRRQAPQGP
+990 GEMLDDLRQRAPQGP

-1043 KRQTLRA
+1043 KRQVIRA

-1075 YRENDIPASMNRE
+1075 YRENDIPVSMDRE

-1132 KVYRPMNMLKMNLNT
+1132 KAYRPMNMLKMNLNT

-1191 TFKGRN
+1191 TFKGGN
-1197 GTESELTQVERAFV
+1197 GAESELTQAERAFV
-1211 QQIMEDRAVGETV
+1211 QQITEDRAVGETV

-1236 AENIRGGAEAKDAAR
+1236 AENIRGGAEAKDAAK

-1369 GNFLHRKGSGT
+1369 GNFLHRKGSST

-1445 LEDAGVVDSG
+1445 LEDAGVVDGG
-1455 TELLAVKM
+1455 TELSAVKM

-1472 SLYDDASKIT
+1472 SLYDDVSKIT

-1564 DICRGTSGK
+1564 DICRGTGGK

-1582 FNSYDLLAGKKGIEY
+1582 FNSYDLLTGKKGIEY
-1597 LTAKDNKAN
+1597 LTAKDNKAD

-1752 ARFISSGMGITV
+1752 ARFVSSGMGITV

-1785 GGDDEDDEDDED
+1785 GGDDEDDED

-1868 LGSTLVP
+1868 LGSTLAP

-1990 QMIWLYGSISSE
+1990 QMIRLYGSISNE

-2035 DADDEVINGSK
+2035 DADGEVINGSK

>member
-1 MGALDNMLAGKRRE
+1 MGALDNMLAGKRQE

-43 AAMRKSE
+43 AAMRKSA

-57 AEETVRTTTEDT
+57 AEEAVRATTEDT
-69 SRSGEKADTPTLG
+69 SGSGGKADTPTFG

-92 GKQYVSG
+92 GKQYASS

-107 QTGTTKRMRSEA
+107 QTGTTKRMRPEA

-128 EIAVQKTLLDDP
+128 EIAVQKTLLSDP
-140 NASEADRESAQSMIE
+140 DAGEADRESARSMIE

-292 DDMVDQ
+292 DDMVEQ

-307 ANTPAGRAAAQVL
+307 ANTPAGRTAAQVL

-333 EMAEDAFDVAAKRMI
+333 EMAEDVFDVAAKRMI

-389 YRLKTAEEMAAQKK
+389 YRLKTAEELAAQKK
-403 AAPTAESGVQK
+403 AAPTAESGVQT
-414 ETTPKYI
+414 ETAPKYL

-426 MAAER
+426 MAAEK
-431 NAAAEETAVTVE
+431 ETAGKSNYNAWEADAIRHEGKTFRNLVAGFDTSVSAFFDKWSGGRKNSQGEKLEKLYLGMLTDAQRKTVGDILGYPVSERNVIVTNDDVRHILREHGSPEAELRKGNLPLERWAIDALPEVVTQPDSITPGEVQVGGKNDGKRGVLLSKSMPDGKVVTVQFDNKGRGTMEITTMYVKENSGDFTQTLNVEKASPQLTAEPE
-443 SGPTAL
+443 SGPVSPA
-449 TERNRE
+449 
-455 NNTLAYTLATNVGSL
+455 
-470 ESMQPVT
+470 
-477 KLRGTELNDR
+477 
-487 TVKPDQ
+487 
-493 QIRNFFRT
+493 
-501 IGGKI
+501 IGNSI
-506 FRSGF
+506 
-511 GDVSLGEYGVGGV
+511 
-524 LNHRPLNRAK
+524 P
-534 MLSLAAVPDV
+534 
-544 IQSGRQISYTEN
+544 
-556 WKERGYKS
+556 
-564 YIFAAPVVVGKDT
+564 
-577 VYVAAVVDQRPDNK
+577 
-591 FYLSEM
+591 
-597 VDSNGNY
+597 SNG
-604 VRINESPSGSSK
+604 
-616 SGITDGA
+616 
-623 ENIDGAGVTARPEGL
+623 ENVKRDARR
-638 SEGNAPSTSQNEVKP
+638 
-653 AFPFVNTT
+653 
-661 VPQDTAGVNAQDM
+661 
-674 QGDAEYA
+674 AEYA

-686 YLKTAEEMA
+686 YLKTAEELA
-695 AERAAAEEAG
+695 AERAAAEEAT
-705 NTASPL
+705 NTTSPL

-719 RVVNDAADALRRKLM
+719 RAANDAADTLRRKLM
-734 QAMSIPNTAQNRTA
+734 QTMNIPNTAENRTA

-807 NEADR
+807 NEVDR

-872 SQIHRTEQ
+872 KQIHRTEQ

-885 FGENAADFYAEKKSE
+885 LGENAADFYAEKKSE

-906 AAVRTWSELVAGAE
+906 AAVHTWSELVAGAE

-932 RRIREEV
+932 RRIREEA

-985 KGDEI
+985 KSDEI
-990 GEMLDDLRRQAPQGP
+990 GEMLDDLRQRAPQGP

-1043 KRQTLRA
+1043 KRQTIRA
-1050 RRKAEEQMG
+1050 RRKAEEQMS
-1059 PTAAEKAFAK
+1059 PTAAEKTFAK

-1075 YRENDIPASMNRE
+1075 YQKNDIPASMNRE

-1095 YYYAESTFKGVG
+1095 YYYAESTFKGIG

-1122 LAREVFEKAE
+1122 LAKEVFEKAE
-1132 KVYRPMNMLKMNLNT
+1132 KSYRPMNMLKMNLNT

-1197 GTESELTQVERAFV
+1197 GTESELTQAERAFV

-1280 WDSVKI
+1280 WDSMKI

-1369 GNFLHRKGSGT
+1369 GNFLHRKGSST

-1445 LEDAGVVDSG
+1445 LEDTGVVDGG
-1455 TELLAVKM
+1455 TELSAVKM

-1472 SLYDDASKIT
+1472 SLYDDVSKIT

-1520 GNKLVSMFA
+1520 GNKIVSMFA

-1564 DICRGTSGK
+1564 DICRGTGGK

-1582 FNSYDLLAGKKGIEY
+1582 FNSYDLLTGKKGIEY
-1597 LTAKDNKAN
+1597 LTAKDNKAD

-1639 KSEADAKTGADRWA
+1639 KSEADARAGADRWA

-1735 EAAYGGTPASF
+1735 ETAYGGTPASF

-1785 GGDDEDDEDDED
+1785 GGDDDDED

-1868 LGSTLVP
+1868 LGSTLAP

-2024 KTKAGAMEADR
+2024 KTKTGAMEADR
-2035 DADDEVINGSK
+2035 DADGEVINGSK

>member
-1 MGALDNMLAGKRRE
+1 MGALDNMLAGKRQE

-43 AAMRKSE
+43 AAMRKSA

-57 AEETVRTTTEDT
+57 AEEAVRATAEDT

-82 GRLKRMASGA
+82 RRLKRMASGA

-128 EIAVQKTLLDDP
+128 EIAVQKTLLSDP
-140 NASEADRESAQSMIE
+140 NASEADRESARSMIE
-155 GMEKKADAYRRAY
+155 GLEKKADAYRRAY

-177 AAKLYKTADDL
+177 AAKLYETADDL

-226 GLPTGGAMVPM
+226 GLPTGGAMLPM

-389 YRLKTAEEMAAQKK
+389 YRLKTAEELAAQKK
-403 AAPTAESGVQK
+403 AAPTAESGVQT
-414 ETTPKYI
+414 ETTPKYL

-653 AFPFVNTT
+653 AFPFVDTT

-681 QEGPR
+681 QKGPR
-686 YLKTAEEMA
+686 YLKTAEERA
-695 AERAAAEEAG
+695 AERAAAEE
-705 NTASPL
+705 T
-711 DILQPEER
+711 
-719 RVVNDAADALRRKLM
+719 
-734 QAMSIPNTAQNRTA
+734 
-748 LREAANRIAEE
+748 
-759 WANTRSVPQTLVD
+759 
-772 SIFEKAWVDGVV
+772 
-784 VDDAFYNEYKPIKDH
+784 
-799 LRGQKITL
+799 
-807 NEADR
+807 
-812 ANFADWADFRKS
+812 
-824 TIGTLRIVNEG
+824 
-835 GLPVDIAYSELSDMA
+835 
-850 PELFPRDIT
+850 
-859 HPADQLRRMAEVG
+859 
-872 SQIHRTEQ
+872 
-880 TLERA
+880 
-885 FGENAADFYAEKKSE
+885 
-900 FEAEVD
+900 
-906 AAVRTWSELVAGAE
+906 
-920 EREARRKHAEER
+920 
-932 RRIREEV
+932 
-939 ERRAAEERRTARE
+939 
-952 QRTDYRPLK
+952 
-961 TAEQMMAERAAAEE
+961 
-975 ASYRQAEQSA
+975 SYRQTEQSA
-985 KGDEI
+985 KDDEI

-1028 GDYGRSASLRGAEEA
+1028 GDYGRSAALRGAEEA
-1043 KRQTLRA
+1043 KRQTIRA
-1050 RRKAEEQMG
+1050 RRKAEEQMS
-1059 PTAAEKAFAK
+1059 PTAAEKTFAK

-1075 YRENDIPASMNRE
+1075 YQENDIPASMNRE

-1095 YYYAESTFKGVG
+1095 YYYAESTFKGIG

-1117 EQNET
+1117 ARNET
-1122 LAREVFEKAE
+1122 LAKEVFEKAE
-1132 KVYRPMNMLKMNLNT
+1132 KSYRPMNMLKMNLNT

-1197 GTESELTQVERAFV
+1197 GTESELTQAERAFV

-1236 AENIRGGAEAKDAAR
+1236 AENIRGGAEAKDAAK

-1328 AETQNKLSS
+1328 AETQNKISS

-1426 AIDHAQS
+1426 AIDHAQG

-1445 LEDAGVVDSG
+1445 LEDAGVVDGG
-1455 TELLAVKM
+1455 TELSAVKM

-1630 RYNQLISEG
+1630 RYNQLVSEG
-1639 KSEADAKTGADRWA
+1639 KSEADARAGADRWA

-1785 GGDDEDDEDDED
+1785 GGDDDDDEDRD
-1797 KNRTFDFDAA
+1797 RTFDLDAA

-1820 FVRGVSGALGLG
+1820 FVRGVSGVLGLG

-1990 QMIWLYGSISSE
+1990 QMIRLYGSISSE

-2035 DADDEVINGSK
+2035 DADGEVINGSK

-2106 VKPLPRP
+2106 VKSLPRP

>member
-1 MGALDNMLAGKRRE
+1 MGALDNMLAGKRQE

-43 AAMRKSE
+43 AAMRKSA

-57 AEETVRTTTEDT
+57 AEEAVRATAEDT

-82 GRLKRMASGA
+82 RRLKRMASGA

-128 EIAVQKTLLDDP
+128 EIAVQKTLLSDP
-140 NASEADRESAQSMIE
+140 NASEADRESARSMIE
-155 GMEKKADAYRRAY
+155 GLEKKADAYRRAY

-177 AAKLYKTADDL
+177 AAKLYETADDL

-226 GLPTGGAMVPM
+226 GLPTGGAMLPM

-389 YRLKTAEEMAAQKK
+389 YRLKTAEELAAQKK
-403 AAPTAESGVQK
+403 AAPTAESGVQT
-414 ETTPKYI
+414 ETTPKYL

-653 AFPFVNTT
+653 AFPFVDTT

-681 QEGPR
+681 QKGPR

-695 AERAAAEEAG
+695 AERAAAEE
-705 NTASPL
+705 T
-711 DILQPEER
+711 
-719 RVVNDAADALRRKLM
+719 
-734 QAMSIPNTAQNRTA
+734 
-748 LREAANRIAEE
+748 
-759 WANTRSVPQTLVD
+759 
-772 SIFEKAWVDGVV
+772 
-784 VDDAFYNEYKPIKDH
+784 
-799 LRGQKITL
+799 
-807 NEADR
+807 
-812 ANFADWADFRKS
+812 
-824 TIGTLRIVNEG
+824 
-835 GLPVDIAYSELSDMA
+835 
-850 PELFPRDIT
+850 
-859 HPADQLRRMAEVG
+859 
-872 SQIHRTEQ
+872 
-880 TLERA
+880 
-885 FGENAADFYAEKKSE
+885 
-900 FEAEVD
+900 
-906 AAVRTWSELVAGAE
+906 
-920 EREARRKHAEER
+920 
-932 RRIREEV
+932 
-939 ERRAAEERRTARE
+939 
-952 QRTDYRPLK
+952 
-961 TAEQMMAERAAAEE
+961 
-975 ASYRQAEQSA
+975 SYRQTEQSA
-985 KGDEI
+985 KDDEI

-1028 GDYGRSASLRGAEEA
+1028 GDYGRSAALRGAEEA
-1043 KRQTLRA
+1043 KRQTIRA
-1050 RRKAEEQMG
+1050 RRKAEEQMS
-1059 PTAAEKAFAK
+1059 PTAAEKTFAK

-1075 YRENDIPASMNRE
+1075 YQENDIPASMNRE

-1095 YYYAESTFKGVG
+1095 YYYAESTFKGIG

-1117 EQNET
+1117 ARNET
-1122 LAREVFEKAE
+1122 LAKEVFEKAE
-1132 KVYRPMNMLKMNLNT
+1132 KSYRPMNMLKMNLNT

-1197 GTESELTQVERAFV
+1197 GTESELTQAERAFV

-1236 AENIRGGAEAKDAAR
+1236 AENIRGGAEAKDAAK

-1328 AETQNKLSS
+1328 AETQNKISS

-1343 VNIDVTELPTSI
+1343 VNIDVTELPISI

-1426 AIDHAQS
+1426 AIDHAQG

-1445 LEDAGVVDSG
+1445 LEDAGVVDGG
-1455 TELLAVKM
+1455 TELSAVKM

-1630 RYNQLISEG
+1630 RYNQLVSEG
-1639 KSEADAKTGADRWA
+1639 KSEADARAGADRWA

-1785 GGDDEDDEDDED
+1785 GGDDDDDEDRD
-1797 KNRTFDFDAA
+1797 RTFDLDAA

-1820 FVRGVSGALGLG
+1820 FVRGVSGVLGLG

-1990 QMIWLYGSISSE
+1990 QMIRLYGSISSE

-2035 DADDEVINGSK
+2035 DADGEVINGSK

-2106 VKPLPRP
+2106 VKSLPRP

>member
-140 NASEADRESAQSMIE
+140 NASEADRESARSMIE

-177 AAKLYKTADDL
+177 AAKLYETADRL
-188 AERGAQ
+188 AVGGAR
-194 DVQEAKRGLGK
+194 DVQEAKQGLGK
-205 VGSLAVDAG
+205 AGSLAVDAG

-226 GLPTGGAMVPM
+226 GLPTGGAMLPM

-307 ANTPAGRAAAQVL
+307 AKTPAGRAAAQAL

-348 YDPTAE
+348 YDPMAE
-354 LDVGE
+354 LNVGE

-389 YRLKTAEEMAAQKK
+389 YRLKTAKELAAQKK
-403 AAPTAESGVQK
+403 AAPTAESGVQT
-414 ETTPKYI
+414 ETAPKYL

-426 MAAER
+426 MAAEK
-431 NAAAEETAVTVE
+431 ETAGKSNYNAWEADAIRREGKTFRNLVAGFDTSVSAFFDKWSGGRKNSQGEKLEKLYLGMLTDAQRKTVGDILGYPVSERNVIVTNDDVRHILREHGSPEAELRKGNLPLERWAIDALPEVVTQPDSITPGEVQVGGKNDGKRGVLLSKSMPDGKVVTVQFDNKGRGTMEITTMYVKENSGDFTQTLNVEKASPQLTAEPE
-443 SGPTAL
+443 SGPVSPA
-449 TERNRE
+449 
-455 NNTLAYTLATNVGSL
+455 
-470 ESMQPVT
+470 
-477 KLRGTELNDR
+477 
-487 TVKPDQ
+487 
-493 QIRNFFRT
+493 
-501 IGGKI
+501 IGNSI
-506 FRSGF
+506 
-511 GDVSLGEYGVGGV
+511 
-524 LNHRPLNRAK
+524 P
-534 MLSLAAVPDV
+534 
-544 IQSGRQISYTEN
+544 
-556 WKERGYKS
+556 
-564 YIFAAPVVVGKDT
+564 
-577 VYVAAVVDQRPDNK
+577 
-591 FYLSEM
+591 
-597 VDSNGNY
+597 SNG
-604 VRINESPSGSSK
+604 
-616 SGITDGA
+616 
-623 ENIDGAGVTARPEGL
+623 ENVKRDARR
-638 SEGNAPSTSQNEVKP
+638 
-653 AFPFVNTT
+653 
-661 VPQDTAGVNAQDM
+661 
-674 QGDAEYA
+674 AEYA

-686 YLKTAEEMA
+686 YLKTAEELA
-695 AERAAAEEAG
+695 
-705 NTASPL
+705 
-711 DILQPEER
+711 
-719 RVVNDAADALRRKLM
+719 
-734 QAMSIPNTAQNRTA
+734 
-748 LREAANRIAEE
+748 
-759 WANTRSVPQTLVD
+759 
-772 SIFEKAWVDGVV
+772 
-784 VDDAFYNEYKPIKDH
+784 
-799 LRGQKITL
+799 
-807 NEADR
+807 
-812 ANFADWADFRKS
+812 
-824 TIGTLRIVNEG
+824 
-835 GLPVDIAYSELSDMA
+835 
-850 PELFPRDIT
+850 
-859 HPADQLRRMAEVG
+859 
-872 SQIHRTEQ
+872 
-880 TLERA
+880 
-885 FGENAADFYAEKKSE
+885 
-900 FEAEVD
+900 
-906 AAVRTWSELVAGAE
+906 
-920 EREARRKHAEER
+920 
-932 RRIREEV
+932 
-939 ERRAAEERRTARE
+939 
-952 QRTDYRPLK
+952 
-961 TAEQMMAERAAAEE
+961 AERAAAEE
-975 ASYRQAEQSA
+975 ASYRQAEQSGE
-985 KGDEI
+985 GDEI

-1043 KRQTLRA
+1043 KRQVIRA

-1075 YRENDIPASMNRE
+1075 YRENDIPVSMDRE

-1132 KVYRPMNMLKMNLNT
+1132 KAYRPMNMLKMNLNT

-1197 GTESELTQVERAFV
+1197 GAESELTQAERAFV
-1211 QQIMEDRAVGETV
+1211 QQITEDRAVGETV

-1236 AENIRGGAEAKDAAR
+1236 AENIRGGAEAKDAAK

-1369 GNFLHRKGSGT
+1369 GNFLHRKGSST

-1445 LEDAGVVDSG
+1445 LEDAGVVDGG
-1455 TELLAVKM
+1455 TELSAVKM

-1472 SLYDDASKIT
+1472 SLYDDVSKIT

-1564 DICRGTSGK
+1564 DICRGTGGK

-1582 FNSYDLLAGKKGIEY
+1582 FNSYDLLTGKKGIEY
-1597 LTAKDNKAN
+1597 LTAKDNKAD

-1752 ARFISSGMGITV
+1752 ARFVSSGMGITV

-1785 GGDDEDDEDDED
+1785 GGDDEDDED

-1868 LGSTLVP
+1868 LGSTLAP

-1919 LAFGNSGLSET
+1919 LAFSNSGLSET

-1990 QMIWLYGSISSE
+1990 QMIRLYGSISSE

-2035 DADDEVINGSK
+2035 DADGEVINGSK

>member
-1 MGALDNMLAGKRRE
+1 MGALDNMLAGKRQE
-15 RTTTG
+15 KTTAG

-28 SKQEQTGTQTAPRSV
+28 SRQEQTGTQTAPRSV
-43 AAMRKSE
+43 AAMRKSA

-69 SRSGEKADTPTLG
+69 SRSGGKADTPTFG

-92 GKQYVSG
+92 GKQYASG

-128 EIAVQKTLLDDP
+128 EIAVQKVLLNDP
-140 NASEADRESAQSMIE
+140 DTGEADRESARSMIE

-177 AAKLYKTADDL
+177 AAKLYETADRL
-188 AERGAQ
+188 AVGGAR
-194 DVQEAKRGLGK
+194 DVQEAKQGLGK
-205 VGSLAVDAG
+205 AGSLAVDAG

-226 GLPTGGAMVPM
+226 GLPTGGAMLPM

-253 ASHEQQ
+253 TSHEQQ

-278 AAKPLAKVFGKGIA
+278 AAKPLAKAFGKGIA

-307 ANTPAGRAAAQVL
+307 AKTPAGRAAAQAL

-348 YDPTAE
+348 YDPMAE
-354 LDVGE
+354 LNVGE

-389 YRLKTAEEMAAQKK
+389 YRLKTAEELAAQKK
-403 AAPTAESGVQK
+403 AAPTAESGVQT
-414 ETTPKYI
+414 ETAPKYL

-426 MAAER
+426 MAAEK
-431 NAAAEETAVTVE
+431 ETAGKSNYNAWEADAIRREGKTFRNLVAGFDTSVSAFFDKWSGGRKNSQGEKLEKLYLGMLTDAQRKTVGDILGYPVSERNVIVTNDDVRHILREHGSPEAELRKGNLPLERWAIDALPEVVTQPDSITPGEVQVGGKNDGKRGVLLSKSMPDGKVVTVQFDNKGRGTMEITTMYVKENSGDFTQTLNVEKASPQLTAEPE
-443 SGPTAL
+443 SGPVSPA
-449 TERNRE
+449 
-455 NNTLAYTLATNVGSL
+455 
-470 ESMQPVT
+470 
-477 KLRGTELNDR
+477 
-487 TVKPDQ
+487 
-493 QIRNFFRT
+493 
-501 IGGKI
+501 IGNSI
-506 FRSGF
+506 
-511 GDVSLGEYGVGGV
+511 
-524 LNHRPLNRAK
+524 P
-534 MLSLAAVPDV
+534 
-544 IQSGRQISYTEN
+544 
-556 WKERGYKS
+556 
-564 YIFAAPVVVGKDT
+564 
-577 VYVAAVVDQRPDNK
+577 
-591 FYLSEM
+591 
-597 VDSNGNY
+597 SNG
-604 VRINESPSGSSK
+604 
-616 SGITDGA
+616 
-623 ENIDGAGVTARPEGL
+623 ENVKRDARR
-638 SEGNAPSTSQNEVKP
+638 
-653 AFPFVNTT
+653 
-661 VPQDTAGVNAQDM
+661 
-674 QGDAEYA
+674 AEYA

-686 YLKTAEEMA
+686 YLKTAEELA
-695 AERAAAEEAG
+695 
-705 NTASPL
+705 
-711 DILQPEER
+711 
-719 RVVNDAADALRRKLM
+719 
-734 QAMSIPNTAQNRTA
+734 
-748 LREAANRIAEE
+748 
-759 WANTRSVPQTLVD
+759 
-772 SIFEKAWVDGVV
+772 
-784 VDDAFYNEYKPIKDH
+784 
-799 LRGQKITL
+799 
-807 NEADR
+807 
-812 ANFADWADFRKS
+812 
-824 TIGTLRIVNEG
+824 
-835 GLPVDIAYSELSDMA
+835 
-850 PELFPRDIT
+850 
-859 HPADQLRRMAEVG
+859 
-872 SQIHRTEQ
+872 
-880 TLERA
+880 
-885 FGENAADFYAEKKSE
+885 
-900 FEAEVD
+900 
-906 AAVRTWSELVAGAE
+906 
-920 EREARRKHAEER
+920 
-932 RRIREEV
+932 
-939 ERRAAEERRTARE
+939 
-952 QRTDYRPLK
+952 
-961 TAEQMMAERAAAEE
+961 AERAAAEE
-975 ASYRQAEQSA
+975 ASYRQAEQSGE
-985 KGDEI
+985 GDEI
-990 GEMLDDLRRQAPQGP
+990 GEMLDDLRQRAPQGP

-1043 KRQTLRA
+1043 KRQVIRA

-1075 YRENDIPASMNRE
+1075 YRENDIPVSMDRE

-1132 KVYRPMNMLKMNLNT
+1132 KAYRPMNMLKMNLNT

-1191 TFKGRN
+1191 TFKGGN
-1197 GTESELTQVERAFV
+1197 GAESELTQAERAFV
-1211 QQIMEDRAVGETV
+1211 QQITEDRAVGETV

-1236 AENIRGGAEAKDAAR
+1236 AENIRGGAEAKDAAK

-1369 GNFLHRKGSGT
+1369 GNFLHRKGSST

-1445 LEDAGVVDSG
+1445 LEDAGVVDGG
-1455 TELLAVKM
+1455 TELSAVKM

-1472 SLYDDASKIT
+1472 SLYDDVSKIT

-1564 DICRGTSGK
+1564 DICRGTGGK

-1582 FNSYDLLAGKKGIEY
+1582 FNSYDLLTGKKGIEY
-1597 LTAKDNKAN
+1597 LTAKDNKAD

-1752 ARFISSGMGITV
+1752 ARFVSSGMGITV

-1785 GGDDEDDEDDED
+1785 GGDDEDDED

-1868 LGSTLVP
+1868 LGSTLAP

-1990 QMIWLYGSISSE
+1990 QMIRLYGSISNE

-2035 DADDEVINGSK
+2035 DADGEVINGSK

>member
-1 MGALDNMLAGKRRE
+1 MGALDNMLAGKRQE

-43 AAMRKSE
+43 AAMRKSA

-57 AEETVRTTTEDT
+57 AEEAMRATAEDT
-69 SRSGEKADTPTLG
+69 SRSGGKADTPTLG
-82 GRLKRMASGA
+82 RRLKRMASGA

-128 EIAVQKTLLDDP
+128 EIAVQKTLLSDP

-226 GLPTGGAMVPM
+226 GLPTGGAMLPM

-307 ANTPAGRAAAQVL
+307 ANTPAGRTAAQAL
-320 LKTGVSALGEGFE
+320 LKAGVSALGEGFE

-354 LDVGE
+354 LDMGE

-1197 GTESELTQVERAFV
+1197 GTESELTQAERAFV

-1316 GFIKGYAPHMQK
+1316 SFIKGYAPHMQK

-1455 TELLAVKM
+1455 TELSAVKM

-1564 DICRGTSGK
+1564 DICRGTGGK

-1582 FNSYDLLAGKKGIEY
+1582 FNSYDLLTGKKGIEY
-1597 LTAKDNKAN
+1597 LTAKDNKAD

-1630 RYNQLISEG
+1630 RYNQLVSEG
-1639 KSEADAKTGADRWA
+1639 KSEADARADADRWA
-1653 TSIMASRMK
+1653 TSVMASRMK

-1785 GGDDEDDEDDED
+1785 GGDDDDED

-1868 LGSTLVP
+1868 LGSTLAP

-1919 LAFGNSGLSET
+1919 VAFGNSGLSET

>member
-1 MGALDNMLAGKRRE
+1 
-15 RTTTG
+15 
-20 ALDRMIEA
+20 
-28 SKQEQTGTQTAPRSV
+28 
-43 AAMRKSE
+43 
-50 EYRPLKT
+50 
-57 AEETVRTTTEDT
+57 
-69 SRSGEKADTPTLG
+69 
-82 GRLKRMASGA
+82 
-92 GKQYVSG
+92 
-99 YANLAGLG
+99 
-107 QTGTTKRMRSEA
+107 
-119 AEELDNLER
+119 
-128 EIAVQKTLLDDP
+128 
-140 NASEADRESAQSMIE
+140 
-155 GMEKKADAYRRAY
+155 
-168 GTGGENEKT
+168 
-177 AAKLYKTADDL
+177 
-188 AERGAQ
+188 
-194 DVQEAKRGLGK
+194 
-205 VGSLAVDAG
+205 
-214 VGGMQLGADILL
+214 
-226 GLPTGGAMVPM
+226 
-237 ALRSAG
+237 
-243 GASQEARQEG
+243 
-253 ASHEQQ
+253 
-259 TGYGMAAGA
+259 
-268 ISVLTEGLSN
+268 
-278 AAKPLAKVFGKGIA
+278 
-292 DDMVDQ
+292 
-298 AVKSLAARL
+298 
-307 ANTPAGRAAAQVL
+307 
-320 LKTGVSALGEGFE
+320 
-333 EMAEDAFDVAAKRMI
+333 MAEDAFDVAAKRMI
-348 YDPTAE
+348 YDPMAE
-354 LDVGE
+354 LNVGE

-389 YRLKTAEEMAAQKK
+389 YRLKTAEELAAQKK
-403 AAPTAESGVQK
+403 AAPTAESGVQT
-414 ETTPKYI
+414 ETAPKYL

-426 MAAER
+426 MAAEK
-431 NAAAEETAVTVE
+431 ETAGKSNYNAWEADAIRREGKTFRNLVAGFDTSVSAFFDKWSGGRKNSQGEKLEKLYLGMLTDAQRKTVGDILGYPVSERNVIVTNDDVRHILREHGSPEAELRKGNLPLERWAIDALPEVVTQPDSITPGEVQVGGKNDGKRGVLLSKSMPDGKVVTVQFDNKGRGTMEITTMYVKENSGDFTQTLNVEKASPQLTAEPE
-443 SGPTAL
+443 SGPVSPA
-449 TERNRE
+449 
-455 NNTLAYTLATNVGSL
+455 
-470 ESMQPVT
+470 
-477 KLRGTELNDR
+477 
-487 TVKPDQ
+487 
-493 QIRNFFRT
+493 
-501 IGGKI
+501 IGNSI
-506 FRSGF
+506 
-511 GDVSLGEYGVGGV
+511 
-524 LNHRPLNRAK
+524 P
-534 MLSLAAVPDV
+534 
-544 IQSGRQISYTEN
+544 
-556 WKERGYKS
+556 
-564 YIFAAPVVVGKDT
+564 
-577 VYVAAVVDQRPDNK
+577 
-591 FYLSEM
+591 
-597 VDSNGNY
+597 SNG
-604 VRINESPSGSSK
+604 
-616 SGITDGA
+616 
-623 ENIDGAGVTARPEGL
+623 ENVKRDARR
-638 SEGNAPSTSQNEVKP
+638 
-653 AFPFVNTT
+653 
-661 VPQDTAGVNAQDM
+661 
-674 QGDAEYA
+674 AEYA

-686 YLKTAEEMA
+686 YLKTAEELA
-695 AERAAAEEAG
+695 
-705 NTASPL
+705 
-711 DILQPEER
+711 
-719 RVVNDAADALRRKLM
+719 
-734 QAMSIPNTAQNRTA
+734 
-748 LREAANRIAEE
+748 
-759 WANTRSVPQTLVD
+759 
-772 SIFEKAWVDGVV
+772 
-784 VDDAFYNEYKPIKDH
+784 
-799 LRGQKITL
+799 
-807 NEADR
+807 
-812 ANFADWADFRKS
+812 
-824 TIGTLRIVNEG
+824 
-835 GLPVDIAYSELSDMA
+835 
-850 PELFPRDIT
+850 
-859 HPADQLRRMAEVG
+859 
-872 SQIHRTEQ
+872 
-880 TLERA
+880 
-885 FGENAADFYAEKKSE
+885 
-900 FEAEVD
+900 
-906 AAVRTWSELVAGAE
+906 
-920 EREARRKHAEER
+920 
-932 RRIREEV
+932 
-939 ERRAAEERRTARE
+939 
-952 QRTDYRPLK
+952 
-961 TAEQMMAERAAAEE
+961 AERAAAEE
-975 ASYRQAEQSA
+975 ASYRQAEQSGE
-985 KGDEI
+985 GDEI
-990 GEMLDDLRRQAPQGP
+990 GEMLDDLRQRAPQGP

-1043 KRQTLRA
+1043 KRQVIRA

-1059 PTAAEKAFAK
+1059 PTAAEKTFAK

-1075 YRENDIPASMNRE
+1075 YRENDIPVSMDRE

-1132 KVYRPMNMLKMNLNT
+1132 KAYRPMNMLKMNLNT

-1197 GTESELTQVERAFV
+1197 GAESELTQAERAFV
-1211 QQIMEDRAVGETV
+1211 QQITEDRAVGETV

-1236 AENIRGGAEAKDAAR
+1236 AENIRGGAEAKDAAK

-1369 GNFLHRKGSGT
+1369 GNFLHRKGSST

-1445 LEDAGVVDSG
+1445 LEDAGVVDGG
-1455 TELLAVKM
+1455 TELSAVKM

-1472 SLYDDASKIT
+1472 SLYDDVSKIT

-1564 DICRGTSGK
+1564 DICRGTGGK

-1582 FNSYDLLAGKKGIEY
+1582 FNSYDLLTGKKGIEY
-1597 LTAKDNKAN
+1597 LTAKDNKAD

-1752 ARFISSGMGITV
+1752 ARFVSSGMGITV

-1785 GGDDEDDEDDED
+1785 GGDDEDDED

-1868 LGSTLVP
+1868 LGSTLAP

-1990 QMIWLYGSISSE
+1990 QMIRLYGSISSE

-2035 DADDEVINGSK
+2035 DADGEVINGSK

>member
-1 MGALDNMLAGKRRE
+1 MGALDNMLAGKRQE

-43 AAMRKSE
+43 AAMRKSA

-57 AEETVRTTTEDT
+57 AEEAVRATAEDT

-82 GRLKRMASGA
+82 RRLKRMASGA
-92 GKQYVSG
+92 GKQYASS

-128 EIAVQKTLLDDP
+128 EIAVQKTLLSDP

-205 VGSLAVDAG
+205 AGSLAVDAG

-307 ANTPAGRAAAQVL
+307 ANTPAGRTAAQAL
-320 LKTGVSALGEGFE
+320 LKAGVSALGEGFE
-333 EMAEDAFDVAAKRMI
+333 EMAEDVFDVAAKRMI

-359 MLYDGLVGGTLGGV
+359 MLYDGLVGGTIGGV

-389 YRLKTAEEMAAQKK
+389 YRLKTAEELAAQKK
-403 AAPTAESGVQK
+403 AAPTAESGVQT
-414 ETTPKYI
+414 ETAPKYL

-426 MAAER
+426 MAAEK
-431 NAAAEETAVTVE
+431 ETAGKSNYNAWEADAIRHEGKTFRNLVAGFDTSVSAFFDKWSGGRKNSQGEKLEKLYLGMLTDAQRKTVGDILGYPVSERNVIVTNDDVRHILREHGSPEAELRKGNLPLERWAIDALPEVVTQPDSITPGEVQVGGKNDGKRGVLLSKSMPDGKVVTVQFDNKGRGTMEITTMYVKENSGDFTQTLNVEKASPQLTAEPE
-443 SGPTAL
+443 SGPVSPA
-449 TERNRE
+449 
-455 NNTLAYTLATNVGSL
+455 
-470 ESMQPVT
+470 
-477 KLRGTELNDR
+477 
-487 TVKPDQ
+487 
-493 QIRNFFRT
+493 
-501 IGGKI
+501 IGNSI
-506 FRSGF
+506 
-511 GDVSLGEYGVGGV
+511 
-524 LNHRPLNRAK
+524 P
-534 MLSLAAVPDV
+534 
-544 IQSGRQISYTEN
+544 
-556 WKERGYKS
+556 
-564 YIFAAPVVVGKDT
+564 
-577 VYVAAVVDQRPDNK
+577 
-591 FYLSEM
+591 
-597 VDSNGNY
+597 SNG
-604 VRINESPSGSSK
+604 
-616 SGITDGA
+616 
-623 ENIDGAGVTARPEGL
+623 ENVKRDARR
-638 SEGNAPSTSQNEVKP
+638 
-653 AFPFVNTT
+653 
-661 VPQDTAGVNAQDM
+661 
-674 QGDAEYA
+674 AEYA

-686 YLKTAEEMA
+686 YLKTAEELA
-695 AERAAAEEAG
+695 AERAAAEEAT
-705 NTASPL
+705 NTTSPL

-719 RVVNDAADALRRKLM
+719 RAANDAADTLRRKLM
-734 QAMSIPNTAQNRTA
+734 QTMNIPNTAENRTA

-872 SQIHRTEQ
+872 KQIHRTEQ

-885 FGENAADFYAEKKSE
+885 LGENAADFYAEKKSE

-906 AAVRTWSELVAGAE
+906 AAVHTWSELVAGAE

-932 RRIREEV
+932 RRIREEA

-985 KGDEI
+985 KDDEV

-1043 KRQTLRA
+1043 KRQTIRA

-1075 YRENDIPASMNRE
+1075 YRENDIPASMERE

-1197 GTESELTQVERAFV
+1197 GTESELTQAERAFV

-1369 GNFLHRKGSGT
+1369 GNFLHRKGSST

-1445 LEDAGVVDSG
+1445 LEDAGVVDGG
-1455 TELLAVKM
+1455 TELSAVKM

-1472 SLYDDASKIT
+1472 SLYDDVSKIT

-1564 DICRGTSGK
+1564 DICRGTGGK

-1582 FNSYDLLAGKKGIEY
+1582 FNSYDLLTGKKGIEY
-1597 LTAKDNKAN
+1597 LTAKDNKAD

-1639 KSEADAKTGADRWA
+1639 KSEADARAGADRWA

-1720 ATKGLLSAFLMNRIA
+1720 ATKGLFSAFLMNRIA

-1764 NEGLKRIFEDMA
+1764 NEGLKRIFEGMA

-1785 GGDDEDDEDDED
+1785 GGDDDDDEDRD
-1797 KNRTFDFDAA
+1797 RTFDLDAA

-1868 LGSTLVP
+1868 LGSTLAP

-1990 QMIWLYGSISSE
+1990 QMIRLYGSISSE

-2035 DADDEVINGSK
+2035 DADGEVINGSK

>member
-1 MGALDNMLAGKRRE
+1 MGALDNMLAGKRQE

-43 AAMRKSE
+43 AAMRKSA

-57 AEETVRTTTEDT
+57 AEEAMRATAEDT
-69 SRSGEKADTPTLG
+69 SRSGGKADTPTLG
-82 GRLKRMASGA
+82 RRLKRMASGA

-128 EIAVQKTLLDDP
+128 EIAVQKTLLSDP

-188 AERGAQ
+188 AERCAQ

-226 GLPTGGAMVPM
+226 GLPTGGAMLPM

-307 ANTPAGRAAAQVL
+307 ANTPAGRTAAQAL
-320 LKTGVSALGEGFE
+320 LKAGVSALGEGFE

-354 LDVGE
+354 LDMGE

-1197 GTESELTQVERAFV
+1197 GTESELTQAERAFV

-1316 GFIKGYAPHMQK
+1316 SFIKGYAPHMQK

-1455 TELLAVKM
+1455 TELSAVKM

-1564 DICRGTSGK
+1564 DICRGTGGK

-1582 FNSYDLLAGKKGIEY
+1582 FNSYDLLTGKKGIEY
-1597 LTAKDNKAN
+1597 LTAKDNKAD

-1630 RYNQLISEG
+1630 RYNQLVSEG
-1639 KSEADAKTGADRWA
+1639 KSEADARAGADRWA
-1653 TSIMASRMK
+1653 TSVMASRMK

-1785 GGDDEDDEDDED
+1785 GGDDDDED

-1868 LGSTLVP
+1868 LGSTLAP

-1919 LAFGNSGLSET
+1919 VAFGNSGLSET

>member
-128 EIAVQKTLLDDP
+128 EIAVQKVLLNDP
-140 NASEADRESAQSMIE
+140 DAGEADRESARSMIE

-177 AAKLYKTADDL
+177 AAKLYETADRL
-188 AERGAQ
+188 AVGGAR
-194 DVQEAKRGLGK
+194 DVQEAKQGLGK
-205 VGSLAVDAG
+205 AGSLAVDAG

-226 GLPTGGAMVPM
+226 GLPTGGAMLPM

-307 ANTPAGRAAAQVL
+307 AKTPAGRAAAQAL

-348 YDPTAE
+348 YDPMAE
-354 LDVGE
+354 LNVGE

-389 YRLKTAEEMAAQKK
+389 YRLKTAEELAAQKK
-403 AAPTAESGVQK
+403 AAPTAESGVQT
-414 ETTPKYI
+414 ETAPKYL

-426 MAAER
+426 MAAEK
-431 NAAAEETAVTVE
+431 ETAGKSNYNAWEADAIRREGKTFRNLVAGFDTSVSAFFDKWSGGRKNSQGEKLEKLYLGMLTDAQRKTVGDILGYPVSERNVIVTNDDVRHILREHGSPEAELRKGNLPLERWAIDALPEVVTQPDSITPGEVQVGGKNDGKRGVLLSKSMPDGKVVTVQFDNKGRGTMEITTMYVKENSGDFTQTLNVEKASPQLTAEPE
-443 SGPTAL
+443 SGPVSPA
-449 TERNRE
+449 
-455 NNTLAYTLATNVGSL
+455 
-470 ESMQPVT
+470 
-477 KLRGTELNDR
+477 
-487 TVKPDQ
+487 
-493 QIRNFFRT
+493 
-501 IGGKI
+501 IGNSI
-506 FRSGF
+506 
-511 GDVSLGEYGVGGV
+511 
-524 LNHRPLNRAK
+524 P
-534 MLSLAAVPDV
+534 
-544 IQSGRQISYTEN
+544 
-556 WKERGYKS
+556 
-564 YIFAAPVVVGKDT
+564 
-577 VYVAAVVDQRPDNK
+577 
-591 FYLSEM
+591 
-597 VDSNGNY
+597 SNG
-604 VRINESPSGSSK
+604 
-616 SGITDGA
+616 
-623 ENIDGAGVTARPEGL
+623 ENVKRDARR
-638 SEGNAPSTSQNEVKP
+638 
-653 AFPFVNTT
+653 
-661 VPQDTAGVNAQDM
+661 
-674 QGDAEYA
+674 AEYA

-686 YLKTAEEMA
+686 YLKTAEELA
-695 AERAAAEEAG
+695 
-705 NTASPL
+705 
-711 DILQPEER
+711 
-719 RVVNDAADALRRKLM
+719 
-734 QAMSIPNTAQNRTA
+734 
-748 LREAANRIAEE
+748 
-759 WANTRSVPQTLVD
+759 
-772 SIFEKAWVDGVV
+772 
-784 VDDAFYNEYKPIKDH
+784 
-799 LRGQKITL
+799 
-807 NEADR
+807 
-812 ANFADWADFRKS
+812 
-824 TIGTLRIVNEG
+824 
-835 GLPVDIAYSELSDMA
+835 
-850 PELFPRDIT
+850 
-859 HPADQLRRMAEVG
+859 
-872 SQIHRTEQ
+872 
-880 TLERA
+880 
-885 FGENAADFYAEKKSE
+885 
-900 FEAEVD
+900 
-906 AAVRTWSELVAGAE
+906 
-920 EREARRKHAEER
+920 
-932 RRIREEV
+932 
-939 ERRAAEERRTARE
+939 
-952 QRTDYRPLK
+952 
-961 TAEQMMAERAAAEE
+961 AERAAAEE
-975 ASYRQAEQSA
+975 ASYRQAEQSGE
-985 KGDEI
+985 GDEI
-990 GEMLDDLRRQAPQGP
+990 GEMLDDLRQRAPQGP

-1043 KRQTLRA
+1043 KRQTIRA
-1050 RRKAEEQMG
+1050 RRKAEEQMS
-1059 PTAAEKAFAK
+1059 PTAAEKTFAK

-1075 YRENDIPASMNRE
+1075 YQENDIPASMNRE

-1095 YYYAESTFKGVG
+1095 YYYAESTFKGIG

-1117 EQNET
+1117 ARNET
-1122 LAREVFEKAE
+1122 LAKEVFEKAE
-1132 KVYRPMNMLKMNLNT
+1132 KSYRPMNMLKMNLNT

-1197 GTESELTQVERAFV
+1197 GTESELTQAERAFV

-1236 AENIRGGAEAKDAAR
+1236 AENIRGGAEAKDAAK

-1328 AETQNKLSS
+1328 AETQNKISS

-1426 AIDHAQS
+1426 AIDHAQG

-1445 LEDAGVVDSG
+1445 LEDAGVVDGG
-1455 TELLAVKM
+1455 TELSAVKM

-1630 RYNQLISEG
+1630 RYNQLVSEG
-1639 KSEADAKTGADRWA
+1639 KSEADARAGADRWA
-1653 TSIMASRMK
+1653 TSVMASRMK

-1785 GGDDEDDEDDED
+1785 GGDDDDDEDRD
-1797 KNRTFDFDAA
+1797 RTFDLDAA

-1820 FVRGVSGALGLG
+1820 FVRGVSGVLGLG

-1919 LAFGNSGLSET
+1919 VAFGNSGLSET

>member
-1 MGALDNMLAGKRRE
+1 MGALDNMLAGKQRE

-43 AAMRKSE
+43 AATRKSE

-69 SRSGEKADTPTLG
+69 SRSGGKADTPTLG
-82 GRLKRMASGA
+82 RRLKRMASGA

-119 AEELDNLER
+119 AEELDDLER
-128 EIAVQKTLLDDP
+128 EIAVQKTLLSDP

-205 VGSLAVDAG
+205 AGSLAVDAG

-307 ANTPAGRAAAQVL
+307 AKTPMGRAAAQAL

-389 YRLKTAEEMAAQKK
+389 YRLKTAEELAAQKK
-403 AAPTAESGVQK
+403 AAPTAESGVQT
-414 ETTPKYI
+414 ETAPKYL

-426 MAAER
+426 MAAEK
-431 NAAAEETAVTVE
+431 ETAGKSNYNAWEADAIRHEGKTFRNLVAGFDTSVSAFFDKWSGGRKNSQGEKLEKLYLGMLTDAQRKTVGDILGYPVSERNVIVTNDDVRHILREHGSPEAELRKGNLPLERWAIDALPEVVTQPDSITPGEVQVGGKNDGKRGVLLSKSMPDGKVVTVQFDNKGRGTMEITTMYVKENSGDFTQTLNVEKASPQLTAEPE
-443 SGPTAL
+443 SGPVSPA
-449 TERNRE
+449 
-455 NNTLAYTLATNVGSL
+455 
-470 ESMQPVT
+470 
-477 KLRGTELNDR
+477 
-487 TVKPDQ
+487 
-493 QIRNFFRT
+493 
-501 IGGKI
+501 IGNSI
-506 FRSGF
+506 
-511 GDVSLGEYGVGGV
+511 
-524 LNHRPLNRAK
+524 P
-534 MLSLAAVPDV
+534 
-544 IQSGRQISYTEN
+544 
-556 WKERGYKS
+556 
-564 YIFAAPVVVGKDT
+564 
-577 VYVAAVVDQRPDNK
+577 
-591 FYLSEM
+591 
-597 VDSNGNY
+597 SNG
-604 VRINESPSGSSK
+604 
-616 SGITDGA
+616 
-623 ENIDGAGVTARPEGL
+623 ENVKRDARR
-638 SEGNAPSTSQNEVKP
+638 
-653 AFPFVNTT
+653 
-661 VPQDTAGVNAQDM
+661 
-674 QGDAEYA
+674 AEYA

-686 YLKTAEEMA
+686 YLKTAEELA
-695 AERAAAEEAG
+695 AERAAAEEAT
-705 NTASPL
+705 NTTSPL

-719 RVVNDAADALRRKLM
+719 RAANDAADTLRRKLM
-734 QAMSIPNTAQNRTA
+734 QTMNIPNTAENRTA

-932 RRIREEV
+932 RRMHEEA

-952 QRTDYRPLK
+952 QRIDYRPLK

-975 ASYRQAEQSA
+975 TSYRQTEQSA
-985 KGDEI
+985 KDDEI

-1028 GDYGRSASLRGAEEA
+1028 GDYGRSAALRGAEEA
-1043 KRQTLRA
+1043 KRQTIRA
-1050 RRKAEEQMG
+1050 RRKAEEQMS
-1059 PTAAEKAFAK
+1059 PTAAEKTFAK

-1095 YYYAESTFKGVG
+1095 YYYAESTFKGIG

-1132 KVYRPMNMLKMNLNT
+1132 KVYRPMNMLKMNINT

-1197 GTESELTQVERAFV
+1197 GTESELTQAERAFV

-1236 AENIRGGAEAKDAAR
+1236 AENIRGGAKAKDAAR

-1455 TELLAVKM
+1455 TELSAVKM

-1550 AAEIPAKHITKAIG
+1550 AAEIPTKHITKAIG
-1564 DICRGTSGK
+1564 DICRGTGGK

-1582 FNSYDLLAGKKGIEY
+1582 FNSYDLLTGKKGIEY
-1597 LTAKDNKAN
+1597 LTAKDNKAD

-1611 LFKPADIADS
+1611 LFKAADIADS

-1630 RYNQLISEG
+1630 RYNQLVSEG
-1639 KSEADAKTGADRWA
+1639 KSEADARAGADRWA
-1653 TSIMASRMK
+1653 TSVMASRMK

-1785 GGDDEDDEDDED
+1785 GGDDDDED

-1868 LGSTLVP
+1868 LGSTLAP

-2024 KTKAGAMEADR
+2024 KTKTGAMEADR
-2035 DADDEVINGSK
+2035 DADGEVINGSK

>member
-1 MGALDNMLAGKRRE
+1 MGALDNMLAGKRQE
-15 RTTTG
+15 KTTAG

-28 SKQEQTGTQTAPRSV
+28 SRQEQTGTQTAPRSV
-43 AAMRKSE
+43 AAMRKSA

-69 SRSGEKADTPTLG
+69 SRSGGKADTPTFG

-92 GKQYVSG
+92 GKQYASG

-128 EIAVQKTLLDDP
+128 EIAVQKVLLNDP
-140 NASEADRESAQSMIE
+140 DAGEADRESARSMIE

-177 AAKLYKTADDL
+177 AAKLYETADRL
-188 AERGAQ
+188 AVGGAR
-194 DVQEAKRGLGK
+194 DVQEAKQGLGK
-205 VGSLAVDAG
+205 AGSLAVDAG

-226 GLPTGGAMVPM
+226 GLPTGGAMLPM

-307 ANTPAGRAAAQVL
+307 AKTPAGRAAAQAL

-348 YDPTAE
+348 YDPMAE
-354 LDVGE
+354 LNVGE

-389 YRLKTAEEMAAQKK
+389 YRLKTAEELAAQKK
-403 AAPTAESGVQK
+403 AAPTAESGVQT
-414 ETTPKYI
+414 ETAPKYL

-426 MAAER
+426 MAAEK
-431 NAAAEETAVTVE
+431 ETAGKSNYNAWEADAIRREGKTFRNLVAGFDTSVSAFFDKWSGGRKNSQGEKLEKLYLGMLTDAQRKTVGDILGYPVSERNVIVTNDDVRHILREHGSPEAELRKGNLPLERWAIDALPEVVTQPDSITPGEVQVGGKNDGKRGVLLSKSMPDGKVVTVQFDNKGRGTMEITTMYVKENSGDFTQTLNVEKASPQLTAEPE
-443 SGPTAL
+443 SGPVSPA
-449 TERNRE
+449 
-455 NNTLAYTLATNVGSL
+455 
-470 ESMQPVT
+470 
-477 KLRGTELNDR
+477 
-487 TVKPDQ
+487 
-493 QIRNFFRT
+493 
-501 IGGKI
+501 IGNSI
-506 FRSGF
+506 
-511 GDVSLGEYGVGGV
+511 
-524 LNHRPLNRAK
+524 P
-534 MLSLAAVPDV
+534 
-544 IQSGRQISYTEN
+544 
-556 WKERGYKS
+556 
-564 YIFAAPVVVGKDT
+564 
-577 VYVAAVVDQRPDNK
+577 
-591 FYLSEM
+591 
-597 VDSNGNY
+597 SNG
-604 VRINESPSGSSK
+604 
-616 SGITDGA
+616 
-623 ENIDGAGVTARPEGL
+623 ENVKRDARR
-638 SEGNAPSTSQNEVKP
+638 
-653 AFPFVNTT
+653 
-661 VPQDTAGVNAQDM
+661 
-674 QGDAEYA
+674 AEYA

-686 YLKTAEEMA
+686 YLKTAEELA
-695 AERAAAEEAG
+695 
-705 NTASPL
+705 
-711 DILQPEER
+711 
-719 RVVNDAADALRRKLM
+719 
-734 QAMSIPNTAQNRTA
+734 
-748 LREAANRIAEE
+748 
-759 WANTRSVPQTLVD
+759 
-772 SIFEKAWVDGVV
+772 
-784 VDDAFYNEYKPIKDH
+784 
-799 LRGQKITL
+799 
-807 NEADR
+807 
-812 ANFADWADFRKS
+812 
-824 TIGTLRIVNEG
+824 
-835 GLPVDIAYSELSDMA
+835 
-850 PELFPRDIT
+850 
-859 HPADQLRRMAEVG
+859 
-872 SQIHRTEQ
+872 
-880 TLERA
+880 
-885 FGENAADFYAEKKSE
+885 
-900 FEAEVD
+900 
-906 AAVRTWSELVAGAE
+906 
-920 EREARRKHAEER
+920 
-932 RRIREEV
+932 
-939 ERRAAEERRTARE
+939 
-952 QRTDYRPLK
+952 
-961 TAEQMMAERAAAEE
+961 AERAAAEE
-975 ASYRQAEQSA
+975 ASYRQAEQSGE
-985 KGDEI
+985 GDEI
-990 GEMLDDLRRQAPQGP
+990 GEMLDDLRQRAPQGP

-1043 KRQTLRA
+1043 KRQVIRA

-1059 PTAAEKAFAK
+1059 PTAAEKTFAK

-1075 YRENDIPASMNRE
+1075 YRENDIPVSMDRE

-1132 KVYRPMNMLKMNLNT
+1132 KAYRPMNMLKMNLNT

-1197 GTESELTQVERAFV
+1197 GAESELTQAERAFV
-1211 QQIMEDRAVGETV
+1211 QQITEDRAVGETV

-1236 AENIRGGAEAKDAAR
+1236 AENIRGGAEAKDAAK

-1369 GNFLHRKGSGT
+1369 GNFLHRKGSST

-1445 LEDAGVVDSG
+1445 LEDAGVVDGG
-1455 TELLAVKM
+1455 TELSAVKM

-1472 SLYDDASKIT
+1472 SLYDDVSKIT

-1564 DICRGTSGK
+1564 DICRGTGGK

-1582 FNSYDLLAGKKGIEY
+1582 FNSYDLLTGKKGIEY
-1597 LTAKDNKAN
+1597 LTAKDNKAD

-1752 ARFISSGMGITV
+1752 ARFVSSGMGITV

-1785 GGDDEDDEDDED
+1785 GGDDEDDED

-1868 LGSTLVP
+1868 LGSTLAP

-1990 QMIWLYGSISSE
+1990 QMIRLYGSISSE

-2035 DADDEVINGSK
+2035 DADGEVINGSK

-2090 YRLKLPKYELP
+2090 YRPKLPKYELP

>member
-1 MGALDNMLAGKRRE
+1 M
-15 RTTTG
+15 
-20 ALDRMIEA
+20 
-28 SKQEQTGTQTAPRSV
+28 
-43 AAMRKSE
+43 
-50 EYRPLKT
+50 
-57 AEETVRTTTEDT
+57 
-69 SRSGEKADTPTLG
+69 
-82 GRLKRMASGA
+82 
-92 GKQYVSG
+92 
-99 YANLAGLG
+99 
-107 QTGTTKRMRSEA
+107 
-119 AEELDNLER
+119 
-128 EIAVQKTLLDDP
+128 
-140 NASEADRESAQSMIE
+140 
-155 GMEKKADAYRRAY
+155 
-168 GTGGENEKT
+168 
-177 AAKLYKTADDL
+177 
-188 AERGAQ
+188 
-194 DVQEAKRGLGK
+194 
-205 VGSLAVDAG
+205 
-214 VGGMQLGADILL
+214 
-226 GLPTGGAMVPM
+226 
-237 ALRSAG
+237 
-243 GASQEARQEG
+243 
-253 ASHEQQ
+253 
-259 TGYGMAAGA
+259 
-268 ISVLTEGLSN
+268 
-278 AAKPLAKVFGKGIA
+278 
-292 DDMVDQ
+292 
-298 AVKSLAARL
+298 
-307 ANTPAGRAAAQVL
+307 
-320 LKTGVSALGEGFE
+320 SALGEGFE

-348 YDPTAE
+348 YDPMAE
-354 LDVGE
+354 LNVGE

-389 YRLKTAEEMAAQKK
+389 YRLKTAEELAAQKK
-403 AAPTAESGVQK
+403 AAPTAESGVQT
-414 ETTPKYI
+414 ETAPKYL

-426 MAAER
+426 MAAEK
-431 NAAAEETAVTVE
+431 ETAGKSNYNAWEADAIRREGKTFRNLVAGFDTSVSAFFDKWSGGRKNSQGEKLEKLYLGMLTDAQRKTVGDILGYPVSERNVIVTNDDVRHILREHGSPEAELRKGNLPLERWAIDALPEVVTQPDSITPGEVQVGGKNDGKRGVLLSKSMPDGKVVTVQFDNKGRGTMEITTMYVKENSGDFTQTLNVEKASPQLTAEPE
-443 SGPTAL
+443 SGPVSPA
-449 TERNRE
+449 
-455 NNTLAYTLATNVGSL
+455 
-470 ESMQPVT
+470 
-477 KLRGTELNDR
+477 
-487 TVKPDQ
+487 
-493 QIRNFFRT
+493 
-501 IGGKI
+501 IGNSI
-506 FRSGF
+506 
-511 GDVSLGEYGVGGV
+511 
-524 LNHRPLNRAK
+524 P
-534 MLSLAAVPDV
+534 
-544 IQSGRQISYTEN
+544 
-556 WKERGYKS
+556 
-564 YIFAAPVVVGKDT
+564 
-577 VYVAAVVDQRPDNK
+577 
-591 FYLSEM
+591 
-597 VDSNGNY
+597 SNG
-604 VRINESPSGSSK
+604 
-616 SGITDGA
+616 
-623 ENIDGAGVTARPEGL
+623 ENVKRDARR
-638 SEGNAPSTSQNEVKP
+638 
-653 AFPFVNTT
+653 
-661 VPQDTAGVNAQDM
+661 
-674 QGDAEYA
+674 AEYA

-686 YLKTAEEMA
+686 YLKTAEELA
-695 AERAAAEEAG
+695 
-705 NTASPL
+705 
-711 DILQPEER
+711 
-719 RVVNDAADALRRKLM
+719 
-734 QAMSIPNTAQNRTA
+734 
-748 LREAANRIAEE
+748 
-759 WANTRSVPQTLVD
+759 
-772 SIFEKAWVDGVV
+772 
-784 VDDAFYNEYKPIKDH
+784 
-799 LRGQKITL
+799 
-807 NEADR
+807 
-812 ANFADWADFRKS
+812 
-824 TIGTLRIVNEG
+824 
-835 GLPVDIAYSELSDMA
+835 
-850 PELFPRDIT
+850 
-859 HPADQLRRMAEVG
+859 
-872 SQIHRTEQ
+872 
-880 TLERA
+880 
-885 FGENAADFYAEKKSE
+885 
-900 FEAEVD
+900 
-906 AAVRTWSELVAGAE
+906 
-920 EREARRKHAEER
+920 
-932 RRIREEV
+932 
-939 ERRAAEERRTARE
+939 
-952 QRTDYRPLK
+952 
-961 TAEQMMAERAAAEE
+961 AERAAAEE
-975 ASYRQAEQSA
+975 ASYRQAEQSGE
-985 KGDEI
+985 GDEI
-990 GEMLDDLRRQAPQGP
+990 GEMLDDLRQRAPQGP

-1043 KRQTLRA
+1043 KRQVIRA

-1075 YRENDIPASMNRE
+1075 YRENDIPVSMDRE

-1132 KVYRPMNMLKMNLNT
+1132 KAYRPMNMLKMNLNT

-1191 TFKGRN
+1191 TFKGGN
-1197 GTESELTQVERAFV
+1197 GAESELTQAERAFV
-1211 QQIMEDRAVGETV
+1211 QQITEDRAVGETV

-1236 AENIRGGAEAKDAAR
+1236 AENIRGGAEAKDAAK

-1369 GNFLHRKGSGT
+1369 GNFLHRKGSST

-1445 LEDAGVVDSG
+1445 LEDAGVVDGG
-1455 TELLAVKM
+1455 TELSAVKM

-1472 SLYDDASKIT
+1472 SLYDDVSKIT

-1564 DICRGTSGK
+1564 DICRGTGGK

-1582 FNSYDLLAGKKGIEY
+1582 FNSYDLLTGKKGIEY
-1597 LTAKDNKAN
+1597 LTAKDNKAD

-1752 ARFISSGMGITV
+1752 ARFVSSGMGITV

-1785 GGDDEDDEDDED
+1785 GGDDEDDED

-1868 LGSTLVP
+1868 LGSTLAP

-1990 QMIWLYGSISSE
+1990 QMIRLYGSISNE

-2035 DADDEVINGSK
+2035 DADGEVINGSK

>member
-1 MGALDNMLAGKRRE
+1 MGALDNMLAGKRQE

-28 SKQEQTGTQTAPRSV
+28 SRQEQTGTQTAPRSV
-43 AAMRKSE
+43 AAMRKSA

-69 SRSGEKADTPTLG
+69 SRSGGKADTPTFG

-92 GKQYVSG
+92 GKQYASG

-128 EIAVQKTLLDDP
+128 EIAVQKVLLNDP
-140 NASEADRESAQSMIE
+140 DAGEADRESARSMIE

-177 AAKLYKTADDL
+177 AAKLYETADRL
-188 AERGAQ
+188 AVGGAR
-194 DVQEAKRGLGK
+194 DVQEAKQGLGK
-205 VGSLAVDAG
+205 AGSLAVDAG

-226 GLPTGGAMVPM
+226 GLPTGGAMLPM

-307 ANTPAGRAAAQVL
+307 AKTPAGRAAAQAL

-348 YDPTAE
+348 YDPMAE
-354 LDVGE
+354 LNVGE

-389 YRLKTAEEMAAQKK
+389 YRLKTAEELAAQKK
-403 AAPTAESGVQK
+403 AAPTAESGVQT
-414 ETTPKYI
+414 ETTPKYL

-426 MAAER
+426 MAAEK
-431 NAAAEETAVTVE
+431 ETAGKSNYNAWEADAIRREGKTFRNLVAGFDTSVSAFFDKWSGGRKNSQGEKLEKLYLGMLTDAQRKTVGDILGYPVSERNVIVTNDDVRHILREHGSPEAELRKGNLPLERWAIDALPEVVTQPDSITPGEVQVGGKNDGKRGVLLSKSMPDGKVVTVQFDNKGRGTMEITTMYVKENSGDFTQTLNVEKASPQLTAEPE
-443 SGPTAL
+443 SGPVSPA
-449 TERNRE
+449 
-455 NNTLAYTLATNVGSL
+455 
-470 ESMQPVT
+470 
-477 KLRGTELNDR
+477 
-487 TVKPDQ
+487 
-493 QIRNFFRT
+493 
-501 IGGKI
+501 IGNSI
-506 FRSGF
+506 
-511 GDVSLGEYGVGGV
+511 
-524 LNHRPLNRAK
+524 P
-534 MLSLAAVPDV
+534 
-544 IQSGRQISYTEN
+544 
-556 WKERGYKS
+556 
-564 YIFAAPVVVGKDT
+564 
-577 VYVAAVVDQRPDNK
+577 
-591 FYLSEM
+591 
-597 VDSNGNY
+597 SNG
-604 VRINESPSGSSK
+604 
-616 SGITDGA
+616 
-623 ENIDGAGVTARPEGL
+623 ENVKRDARR
-638 SEGNAPSTSQNEVKP
+638 
-653 AFPFVNTT
+653 
-661 VPQDTAGVNAQDM
+661 
-674 QGDAEYA
+674 AEYA

-686 YLKTAEEMA
+686 YLKTAEELA
-695 AERAAAEEAG
+695 AERAAAEE
-705 NTASPL
+705 T
-711 DILQPEER
+711 
-719 RVVNDAADALRRKLM
+719 
-734 QAMSIPNTAQNRTA
+734 
-748 LREAANRIAEE
+748 
-759 WANTRSVPQTLVD
+759 
-772 SIFEKAWVDGVV
+772 
-784 VDDAFYNEYKPIKDH
+784 
-799 LRGQKITL
+799 
-807 NEADR
+807 
-812 ANFADWADFRKS
+812 
-824 TIGTLRIVNEG
+824 
-835 GLPVDIAYSELSDMA
+835 
-850 PELFPRDIT
+850 
-859 HPADQLRRMAEVG
+859 
-872 SQIHRTEQ
+872 
-880 TLERA
+880 
-885 FGENAADFYAEKKSE
+885 
-900 FEAEVD
+900 
-906 AAVRTWSELVAGAE
+906 
-920 EREARRKHAEER
+920 
-932 RRIREEV
+932 
-939 ERRAAEERRTARE
+939 
-952 QRTDYRPLK
+952 
-961 TAEQMMAERAAAEE
+961 
-975 ASYRQAEQSA
+975 SYRQAEQTA
-985 KGDEI
+985 KDDEI

-1028 GDYGRSASLRGAEEA
+1028 GDYGRSAALRGAEEA
-1043 KRQTLRA
+1043 KRQTIRA
-1050 RRKAEEQMG
+1050 RRKAEEQMS
-1059 PTAAEKAFAK
+1059 PTAAEKTFAK

-1075 YRENDIPASMNRE
+1075 YQENDIPASMNRE

-1095 YYYAESTFKGVG
+1095 YYYAESTFKGIG

-1117 EQNET
+1117 ARNET
-1122 LAREVFEKAE
+1122 LAKEVFEKAE
-1132 KVYRPMNMLKMNLNT
+1132 KSYRPMNMLKMNLNT

-1197 GTESELTQVERAFV
+1197 GTESELTQAERAFV

-1280 WDSVKI
+1280 WDSMKI

-1343 VNIDVTELPTSI
+1343 VNIDVTELSTSI

-1445 LEDAGVVDSG
+1445 LEDAGVVDGG
-1455 TELLAVKM
+1455 TELSAVKM

-1564 DICRGTSGK
+1564 DICRGTGGK

-1582 FNSYDLLAGKKGIEY
+1582 FNSYDLLTGKKGIEY

-1990 QMIWLYGSISSE
+1990 QMIRLYGSISSE

-2035 DADDEVINGSK
+2035 DADGEVINGSK